1 MKKILALLI
10 IVLFGIT
17 TAFALPH
24 QESHTNSITTR
35 FGEIV
40 LPSTK
45 ELTEAIKTTKES
57 STLSEKD
64 KEKNIV
70 IYTKA
75 IEKNEEISDTKEK
88 LSGLTKLFS
97 SAKKRIVDYSRK
109 IHDEKKKTVI
119 SDNELESL
127 SYQEVNEK
135 LKADTEYL
143 IQENILLER
152 ATKYHNDVQTLPEK
166 SQSTVTFNN
175 EQTKTLISEID
186 NNPDTENMLNRA
198 YATIIY
204 ESNLENNLYKTQ
216 LSNIS
221 ILQDISSL
229 ELEYSTLKYN
239 RLNEEIK
246 KLSERLKTLDSNED
260 NKESK
265 LNNETVKNNPVLK
278 KVIKE
283 TNEIKGY
290 LSQAKELYAD
300 YKETKKEVLD
310 ANLKV
315 TQIEKSLDSQIKEL
329 NRSLILSRLLN
340 KQLTSLPK
348 VEIKYDVDEKIANIN
363 IYLYEIR
370 ERLNQIN
377 SVFED
382 VEKVI
387 KNYPELEPYRED
399 VITIYG
405 QRKSCISE
413 IYQVIADSL
422 NENIEIKVNYAS
434 YKKIYDKISADIE
447 EQLFWVKSNQPLG
460 NEFIK
465 MFLPSAKYEWES
477 LKQKLS
483 GSEFLSDTTKTIT
496 TLLLPFF
503 LLCGIIL
510 VFIKKIK
517 DNNNRLARRLD
528 SAADSVFLTPLALL
542 NNMIL
547 MIPSMVW
554 MICLGTVIIC
564 IALSETHSQ
573 RYVITAML
581 MHIFVFVFFMQILK
595 PNALV
600 QRHFSVEPYKLA
612 HYRNILSSVWTFAL
626 PLLIFANVAETD
638 AVTIYSDLT
647 SFSVV
652 LLSCIGLFIIS
663 FRLLINNL
671 RDFNYTS
678 AGYIISCIIGI
689 VITSIAAIAVSS
701 GYLYTVVKLTNRI
714 AYTFYIV
721 LTYFL
726 VSQTVHR
733 MIYVLTVKIYEKI
746 YDVKHNIHSGSG
758 EHKANMIIS
767 LVSVMNLNA
776 PSLCARLYKVARIV
790 LIIAT
795 AILLYIQWSDLSS
808 VLRYLDTVHIWNKT
822 QIVNGAPVI
831 TDYLS
836 IANILFAIF
845 ILIITSFLNKTL
857 PVLFEKIILIRKDER
872 FKSTSYSVKV
882 ISSYII
888 IGLGIISAASAIGV
902 KWENLQWLV
911 AALSVGLGFG
921 LQEIFANFVS
931 GIILLF
937 ERQLRVGDIITLNG
951 LSGTVSKIRIRST
964 TVMSFEN
971 KEVMIPNREFITSAL
986 TNWSLSSSITKM
998 EFNVG
1003 VAYGSNVE
1011 KAKNIL
1017 RNIINRC
1024 RYIAKDQASLI
1035 YVKAL
1040 AASEVT
1046 LACDIY
1052 VTKIGDRKLAIDY
1065 LCQETLNAFANAG
1078 IEIPFNQMD
1087 IHVKTLEQQEFIEQL
1102 KKGLFARNESQLNL
1116 ESNPEE
1122 TKVK

>member
-1 MKKILALLI
+1 MNKILSLLI
-10 IVLFGIT
+10 IVLFSISTAIAQPQT
-17 TAFALPH
+17 T
-24 QESHTNSITTR
+24 SHTNSVSTR
-35 FGEIV
+35 FGQIK
-40 LPSTK
+40 LPTTK
-45 ELTEAIKTTKES
+45 ELTAAITSTKDN

-64 KEKNIV
+64 KEKLIAT
-70 IYTKA
+70 YTKA
-75 IEKNEEISDTKEK
+75 IEKNEEIPETKEK
-88 LSGLTKLFS
+88 LAGLNKLFS
-97 SAKKRIVDYSRK
+97 TAKKRIVDYSRK
-109 IHDEKKKTVI
+109 IHEEKKKSVI
-119 SDNELESL
+119 TDTELESM
-127 SYQEVNEK
+127 SYQEITEK
-135 LKADTEYL
+135 IKTDTEAL
-143 IQENILLER
+143 FQENISLER
-152 ATKYHNDVQTLPEK
+152 ATQYHNDVQTLPEK

-175 EQTKTLISEID
+175 EQTKTLMSEID
-186 NNPDTENMLNRA
+186 SNPDTENMLNRA
-198 YATIIY
+198 YAVIIY
-204 ESNLENNLYKTQ
+204 ETNLENNLYKTQ
-216 LSNIS
+216 LANIS
-221 ILQDISSL
+221 VLQDISTL

-239 RLNEEIK
+239 RLNAEIK
-246 KLSERLKTLDSNED
+246 KLSNRLKVLDSNSD
-260 NKESK
+260 NNESK
-265 LNNETVKNNPVLK
+265 LDNEAVNNNPLLK
-278 KVIKE
+278 KIIKE
-283 TNEIKGY
+283 TEEIKGY
-290 LSQAKELYAD
+290 LSQAKELYAE
-300 YKETKKEVLD
+300 YKETNKEVRD

-315 TQIEKSLDSQIKEL
+315 SQIEKNLENQIKEL
-329 NRSLILSRLLN
+329 NKSLILSRLLN

-348 VEIKYDVDEKIANIN
+348 VSPRYDVDEKIANIN

-370 ERLNQIN
+370 ERLTQISN
-377 SVFED
+377 VFED
-382 VEKVI
+382 VESAI
-387 KNYPELEPYRED
+387 KKYPELEPYRED
-399 VITIYG
+399 VITIFG
-405 QRKSCISE
+405 QRKTTVSE

-434 YKKIYDKISADIE
+434 YKKIYDKISADIG

-460 NEFIK
+460 SEFLK
-465 MFLPSAKYEWES
+465 LFVPTASYELES
-477 LKQKLS
+477 LKQKIS
-483 GSEFLSDTTKTIT
+483 NKDFLSDTTKTVT
-496 TLLLPFF
+496 NLLIPYF

-510 VFIKKIK
+510 IFIKRIK

-528 SAADSVFLTPLALL
+528 SATDSVFLTPLAIL

-547 MIPSMVW
+547 MIPSMGW
-554 MICLGTVIIC
+554 MICLGAIIIC
-564 IALSETHSQ
+564 ISLGETQYQ
-573 RYVITAML
+573 RSVITAMI

-612 HYRNILSSVWTFAL
+612 HYRNILSGVWTFAL
-626 PLLIFANVAETD
+626 PLLIFANVAEAD

-647 SFSVV
+647 SFTVV

-663 FRLLINNL
+663 FRLLIKNL
-671 RDFNYTS
+671 RDLNYTS
-678 AGYIISCIIGI
+678 AGYIVSCLIGI
-689 VITSIAAIAVSS
+689 LITSIATVAVSS

-726 VSQTVHR
+726 ISQTVHR

-746 YDVKHNIHSGSG
+746 YESKLDINSSDTEQKG
-758 EHKANMIIS
+758 NMIIS

-776 PSLCARLYKVARIV
+776 PSLCTRVYKISRIILLV
-790 LIIAT
+790 VT

-808 VLRYLDTVHIWNKT
+808 VLRYLDTVHIWSKT
-822 QIVNGAPVI
+822 EIINGAHVV

-845 ILIITSFLNKTL
+845 LLIITSFLNRTI
-857 PVLFEKIILIRKDER
+857 PALFEKIILIKKDER

-888 IGLGIISAASAIGV
+888 IGLGLISAAGALGI

-986 TNWSLSSSITKM
+986 TNWSLTSSITKM

-1003 VAYGSNVE
+1003 VAYGTNIE
-1011 KAKNIL
+1011 KAKGIL

-1040 AASEVT
+1040 ASSEVT

-1065 LCQETLNAFANAG
+1065 LSQETLNSFANAG

-1087 IHVKTLEQQEFIEQL
+1087 VHVKTLEQQEFIDQLKQGLFNRNAEQL
-1102 KKGLFARNESQLNL
+1102 NSSSSDLK
-1116 ESNPEE
+1116 
-1122 TKVK
+1122 TK

>member
-1 MKKILALLI
+1 MNKILSLLI
-10 IVLFGIT
+10 IVLFSISTAIAQPQT
-17 TAFALPH
+17 T
-24 QESHTNSITTR
+24 SHTNSVSTR
-35 FGEIV
+35 FGQIK
-40 LPSTK
+40 LPTTK
-45 ELTEAIKTTKES
+45 ELTAAITSTKDN

-64 KEKNIV
+64 KEKLIAT
-70 IYTKA
+70 YTKA
-75 IEKNEEISDTKEK
+75 IEKNEEIPETKEK
-88 LSGLTKLFS
+88 LAGLNKLFS
-97 SAKKRIVDYSRK
+97 TAKKRIVDYSRK
-109 IHDEKKKTVI
+109 IHEEKKKSVI
-119 SDNELESL
+119 TDTELESM
-127 SYQEVNEK
+127 SYQEITEK
-135 LKADTEYL
+135 IKTDTEAL
-143 IQENILLER
+143 FQENISLER
-152 ATKYHNDVQTLPEK
+152 ATQYHNDVQTLPEK

-175 EQTKTLISEID
+175 EQTKTLMSEID
-186 NNPDTENMLNRA
+186 SNPDTENMLNRA
-198 YATIIY
+198 YAVIIY
-204 ESNLENNLYKTQ
+204 ETNLENNLYKTQ
-216 LSNIS
+216 LANIS
-221 ILQDISSL
+221 VLQDISTL

-239 RLNEEIK
+239 RLNAEIK
-246 KLSERLKTLDSNED
+246 KLSNRLKVLDSNSD
-260 NKESK
+260 NNESK
-265 LNNETVKNNPVLK
+265 LDNEAVNNNPLLK
-278 KVIKE
+278 KIIKE
-283 TNEIKGY
+283 TEEIKSY
-290 LSQAKELYAD
+290 LSQAKELYAE
-300 YKETKKEVLD
+300 YKETNKEVRD

-315 TQIEKSLDSQIKEL
+315 SQIEKNLENQIKEL
-329 NRSLILSRLLN
+329 NKSLILSRLLN

-348 VEIKYDVDEKIANIN
+348 VSPRYDVDEKIANIN

-370 ERLNQIN
+370 ERLTQISN
-377 SVFED
+377 VFED
-382 VEKVI
+382 VESAI
-387 KNYPELEPYRED
+387 KKYPELEPYRED
-399 VITIYG
+399 VITIFG
-405 QRKSCISE
+405 QRKTTVSE

-434 YKKIYDKISADIE
+434 YKKIYDKISADIG

-460 NEFIK
+460 SEFLK
-465 MFLPSAKYEWES
+465 LFVPTASYEWES
-477 LKQKLS
+477 LKQKIS
-483 GSEFLSDTTKTIT
+483 NKDFLSDTTKTVT
-496 TLLLPFF
+496 NLLIPYF

-510 VFIKKIK
+510 IFIKRIK

-528 SAADSVFLTPLALL
+528 SATDSVFLTPLAIL

-547 MIPSMVW
+547 MIPSMGW
-554 MICLGTVIIC
+554 MICLGAIIIC
-564 IALSETHSQ
+564 ISLGETQYQ
-573 RYVITAML
+573 RSVITAMI

-612 HYRNILSSVWTFAL
+612 HYRNILSGVWTFAL
-626 PLLIFANVAETD
+626 PLLIFANVAEAD

-647 SFSVV
+647 SFTVV

-663 FRLLINNL
+663 FRLLIKNL
-671 RDFNYTS
+671 RDLNYTS
-678 AGYIISCIIGI
+678 AGYIVSCLIGI
-689 VITSIAAIAVSS
+689 LITSIATVAVSS

-726 VSQTVHR
+726 ISQTVHR

-746 YDVKHNIHSGSG
+746 YESKLDINSSDTDQKG
-758 EHKANMIIS
+758 NMIIS

-776 PSLCARLYKVARIV
+776 PSLCTRVYKISRIILLV
-790 LIIAT
+790 VT

-808 VLRYLDTVHIWNKT
+808 VLRYLDTVHIWSKT
-822 QIVNGAPVI
+822 EIINGAHVV

-845 ILIITSFLNKTL
+845 LLIITSFLNRTI
-857 PVLFEKIILIRKDER
+857 PALFEKIILIKKDER

-888 IGLGIISAASAIGV
+888 IGLGLISAAGALGI

-986 TNWSLSSSITKM
+986 TNWSLTSSITKM

-1003 VAYGSNVE
+1003 VAYGTNIE
-1011 KAKNIL
+1011 KAKGIL

-1040 AASEVT
+1040 ASSEVT

-1065 LCQETLNAFANAG
+1065 LSQETLNSFANAG

-1087 IHVKTLEQQEFIEQL
+1087 VHVKTLEQQEFIDQLKQGLFNRNAEQL
-1102 KKGLFARNESQLNL
+1102 NSSSSDLK
-1116 ESNPEE
+1116 
-1122 TKVK
+1122 TK

>member
-1 MKKILALLI
+1 MNKILALLI
-10 IVLFGIT
+10 IVLFSISTAIAQPQT
-17 TAFALPH
+17 TS
-24 QESHTNSITTR
+24 QTNSVSTR
-35 FGEIV
+35 FGQIK
-40 LPSTK
+40 LPTTK
-45 ELTEAIKTTKES
+45 ELTAAITSTKDN

-64 KEKNIV
+64 KEKLIAT
-70 IYTKA
+70 YTKA
-75 IEKNEEISDTKEK
+75 IEKNEEIPGTKEK
-88 LSGLTKLFS
+88 LAGLNKLFS
-97 SAKKRIVDYSRK
+97 TAKKRIVDYSRK
-109 IHDEKKKTVI
+109 IHEEKKKTVI
-119 SDNELESL
+119 TDEELEKL
-127 SYQEVNEK
+127 TYQDITDK
-135 LKADTEYL
+135 LKTDTEAL

-152 ATKYHNDVQTLPEK
+152 ATQYHNDVQTLPEK

-175 EQTKTLISEID
+175 EQTKNLIAEID

-198 YATIIY
+198 YAIIIY
-204 ESNLENNLYKTQ
+204 QTNLENNLYKTQ
-216 LSNIS
+216 LANIS
-221 ILQDISSL
+221 VLQDISTL

-239 RLNEEIK
+239 RLNAEIK
-246 KLSERLKTLDSNED
+246 KLSNRLKVLDSNSD
-260 NKESK
+260 NNESK
-265 LNNETVKNNPVLK
+265 LDNETVNNNPLLK

-283 TNEIKGY
+283 TNEVKNY
-290 LSQAKELYAD
+290 LSQAKELFSE
-300 YKETKKEVLD
+300 YKETNKEVRE

-315 TQIEKSLDSQIKEL
+315 TQIEKNLDSQIKEL
-329 NRSLILSRLLN
+329 NKSLILSRLLN

-348 VEIKYDVDEKIANIN
+348 VNIKYDVDEKIANIN

-370 ERLNQIN
+370 ERLTQIS

-382 VEKVI
+382 VEEAI
-387 KNYPELEPYRED
+387 KKYPELEPYRED
-399 VITIYG
+399 VITIFG
-405 QRKSCISE
+405 QRKTAVSD

-434 YKKIYDKISADIE
+434 YKKIYDKISADIG

-460 NEFIK
+460 SEFLK
-465 MFLPSAKYEWES
+465 LFVPTASYEWES
-477 LKQKLS
+477 LKQKLTS
-483 GSEFLSDTTKTIT
+483 KDFLSDTTKTAT
-496 TLLLPFF
+496 TLLLPYF
-503 LLCGIIL
+503 LLCGIIMI
-510 VFIKKIK
+510 FIKKIK

-528 SAADSVFLTPLALL
+528 SATDSVFLTPLALL

-547 MIPSMVW
+547 MIPGMGW
-554 MICLGTVIIC
+554 MICLGAIIIC
-564 IALSETHSQ
+564 NALGETHAQ
-573 RYVITAML
+573 RGVITAML

-600 QRHFSVEPYKLA
+600 QRHFSVEPYKLT
-612 HYRNILSSVWTFAL
+612 HYRNILSGVWTFAL

-671 RDFNYTS
+671 RDLNYTS
-678 AGYIISCIIGI
+678 AGYITSCLIGI
-689 VITSIAAIAVSS
+689 LITSIAAVSVSS

-714 AYTFYIV
+714 AFTFYIV
-721 LTYFL
+721 LSYFL

-746 YDVKHNIHSGSG
+746 YERKQDQDSGG
-758 EHKANMIIS
+758 TEQKGNMLIS

-776 PSLCARLYKVARIV
+776 PALCARIYKIARIILLV
-790 LIIAT
+790 IT

-808 VLRYLDTVHIWNKT
+808 VLRYLDTVHIWSKT
-822 QIVNGAPVI
+822 AIVNGAPVV

-845 ILIITSFLNKTL
+845 LILITSFLNRTL

-888 IGLGIISAASAIGV
+888 IGLGLISAAGALGI

-986 TNWSLSSSITKM
+986 TNWSLTSSITKM

-1003 VAYGSNVE
+1003 VAYGTNIE
-1011 KAKNIL
+1011 KAKGIL

-1040 AASEVT
+1040 ASSEVT

-1065 LCQETLNAFANAG
+1065 LSQETLNSFANAG

-1087 IHVKTLEQQEFIEQL
+1087 VHVKTLEQQEFIDQLKQGLFNRNAEQL
-1102 KKGLFARNESQLNL
+1102 NSSSSDLK
-1116 ESNPEE
+1116 
-1122 TKVK
+1122 TK

>member
-1 MKKILALLI
+1 MKKILSLLI
-10 IVLFGIT
+10 IVFFSIS
-17 TAFALPH
+17 TAIAQPH
-24 QESHTNSITTR
+24 TESQPNSLSTR
-35 FGEIV
+35 FGQIK

-45 ELTEAIKTTKES
+45 ELTAAISSTKDN

-64 KEKNIV
+64 KEKLIA

-75 IEKNEEISDTKEK
+75 IDKNEELPDTKEK
-88 LSGLTKLFS
+88 LLGLNKLFS
-97 SAKKRIVDYSRK
+97 SAKKRIVEYSRK
-109 IHDEKKKTVI
+109 IHEEKKKTVI
-119 SDNELESL
+119 TDSELESL
-127 SYQEVNEK
+127 SYQEVTDK
-135 LKADTEYL
+135 LKADTEAL
-143 IQENILLER
+143 LQENILLER
-152 ATKYHNDVQTLPEK
+152 ATQYHNDVQTLPEK

-175 EQTKTLISEID
+175 EQTKTLMQEID
-186 NNPDTENMLNRA
+186 NNPDTDNMLNRA

-204 ESNLENNLYKTQ
+204 ETNLENNLYKIQ

-221 ILQDISSL
+221 ILQDISTL

-239 RLNEEIK
+239 RLNAEIK
-246 KLSERLKTLDSNED
+246 KLSDRIKVLDSNAD

-265 LNNETVKNNPVLK
+265 LDNEIVKNNPLLK
-278 KVIKE
+278 KIIKE
-283 TNEIKGY
+283 TNEVKR
-290 LSQAKELYAD
+290 LLTQAKELHSE
-300 YKETKKEVLD
+300 YKETNKEVRD
-310 ANLKV
+310 ANIKV
-315 TQIEKSLDSQIKEL
+315 TQIEKNLDNQIKEL
-329 NRSLILSRLLN
+329 NKSLILSRLLN

-348 VEIKYDVDEKIANIN
+348 VKIKYDVDEKIANIN

-370 ERLNQIN
+370 ERLNQLN

-382 VEKVI
+382 VEEAI
-387 KNYPELEPYRED
+387 KEYPELEPYRED
-399 VITIYG
+399 VISIYG
-405 QRKSCISE
+405 QRKSTISE

-422 NENIEIKVNYAS
+422 NENIEIKVNYTS
-434 YKKIYDKISADIE
+434 YKKIYDKISADIG
-447 EQLFWVKSNQPLG
+447 EQLFWVKSNQPVG
-460 NEFIK
+460 NEFLK
-465 MFLPSAKYEWES
+465 LFLPTANYEWES

-483 GSEFLSDTTKTIT
+483 SKAFLSDTANTLTS
-496 TLLLPFF
+496 LLLPYF
-503 LLCGIIL
+503 LIYGIIL
-510 VFIKKIK
+510 IFIRKIK

-528 SAADSVFLTPLALL
+528 SATDSVFLTPLALL
-542 NNMIL
+542 NNMVL
-547 MIPSMVW
+547 MIPGMIW
-554 MICLGTVIIC
+554 MICLGTIIIC
-564 IALSETHSQ
+564 VALGETHSQ
-573 RYVITAML
+573 KSVITAML

-612 HYRNILSSVWTFAL
+612 HYRNILSGVWTFAL

-671 RDFNYTS
+671 RDLNYTS
-678 AGYIISCIIGI
+678 AGYITSCVIGI
-689 VITSIAAIAVSS
+689 VITSIAAVAVSS

-721 LTYFL
+721 LAYFL

-733 MIYVLTVKIYEKI
+733 MIYVLTVKIYGRI
-746 YDVKHNIHSGSG
+746 YEDNLTSGNSEQKG
-758 EHKANMIIS
+758 NMIIS

-776 PSLCARLYKVARIV
+776 PSLCARIYKIARII
-790 LIIAT
+790 LIIVT

-808 VLRYLDTVHIWNKT
+808 VLRYLDTVHIWSKT
-822 QIVNGAPVI
+822 EIVNGTHVV

-845 ILIITSFLNKTL
+845 LVLITSFLNRTL

-888 IGLGIISAASAIGV
+888 IGLGLISAAGALGI

-986 TNWSLSSSITKM
+986 TNWSLTSSITKM

-1003 VAYGSNVE
+1003 VAYGTNIE
-1011 KAKNIL
+1011 KAKGIL

-1040 AASEVT
+1040 ASSEVT

-1065 LCQETLNAFANAG
+1065 LSQETLNSFANAG

-1087 IHVKTLEQQEFIEQL
+1087 VHVKTLEQQEFIDQLKQGLFSRNAEQL
-1102 KKGLFARNESQLNL
+1102 KLNSSDESSK
-1116 ESNPEE
+1116 E
-1122 TKVK
+1122 K

>member
-1 MKKILALLI
+1 MNKILSLLI
-10 IVLFGIT
+10 IVLFSISTAIAQPQT
-17 TAFALPH
+17 T
-24 QESHTNSITTR
+24 SHTNSVSTR
-35 FGEIV
+35 FGQIK
-40 LPSTK
+40 LPTTK
-45 ELTEAIKTTKES
+45 ELTAAITSIKDN

-64 KEKNIV
+64 KEKLIAT
-70 IYTKA
+70 YTKA
-75 IEKNEEISDTKEK
+75 IEKNEEIPETKEK
-88 LSGLTKLFS
+88 LAGLNKLFS
-97 SAKKRIVDYSRK
+97 TAKKRIVDYSRK
-109 IHDEKKKTVI
+109 IHEEKKKSVI
-119 SDNELESL
+119 TDTELESM
-127 SYQEVNEK
+127 SYQEITEK
-135 LKADTEYL
+135 LKTDTEAL
-143 IQENILLER
+143 FQENISLER
-152 ATKYHNDVQTLPEK
+152 ATQYHNDVQTLPEK

-175 EQTKTLISEID
+175 EQTKTLMSEID
-186 NNPDTENMLNRA
+186 SNPDTENMLNRA
-198 YATIIY
+198 YAVIIY
-204 ESNLENNLYKTQ
+204 ETNLENNLYKTQ

-221 ILQDISSL
+221 ILQDISTL

-239 RLNEEIK
+239 RLNSEIK
-246 KLSERLKTLDSNED
+246 KLSNRIKVLDSNLE
-260 NKESK
+260 NNESK
-265 LNNETVKNNPVLK
+265 LDNEAVNNNPLLK
-278 KVIKE
+278 KIIKE
-283 TNEIKGY
+283 TEEVKSY
-290 LSQAKELYAD
+290 LSQAKELYAE
-300 YKETKKEVLD
+300 YKETNKEVRD

-315 TQIEKSLDSQIKEL
+315 SQIEKNLENQIKEL
-329 NRSLILSRLLN
+329 NKSLILSRLLN

-348 VEIKYDVDEKIANIN
+348 VSPRYDVDEKIANIN

-370 ERLNQIN
+370 ERLNQISN
-377 SVFED
+377 VFED
-382 VEKVI
+382 VESAI
-387 KNYPELEPYRED
+387 KKYPELEPYRED
-399 VITIYG
+399 VITIFG
-405 QRKSCISE
+405 QRKTTVSE

-434 YKKIYDKISADIE
+434 YKKIYDKISADIG
-447 EQLFWVKSNQPLG
+447 EQLFWIKSNQPLG
-460 NEFIK
+460 SEFLK
-465 MFLPSAKYEWES
+465 LFVPTASYELES
-477 LKQKLS
+477 LKQKIS
-483 GSEFLSDTTKTIT
+483 NKDFLSDTTKTVT
-496 TLLLPFF
+496 YLLIPYF

-510 VFIKKIK
+510 IFIKRIK

-528 SAADSVFLTPLALL
+528 SATDSVFLTPLALL

-547 MIPSMVW
+547 MIPSMGW
-554 MICLGTVIIC
+554 MICLGAIIIC
-564 IALSETHSQ
+564 ISLGETQYQ
-573 RYVITAML
+573 RSVITAMI

-612 HYRNILSSVWTFAL
+612 HYRNILSGVWTFAL
-626 PLLIFANVAETD
+626 PLLIFANVAEAD

-647 SFSVV
+647 SFTVV

-663 FRLLINNL
+663 FRLLIKNL
-671 RDFNYTS
+671 RDLNYTS
-678 AGYIISCIIGI
+678 AGYIVSCLIGI
-689 VITSIAAIAVSS
+689 LITSIATVAVSS

-726 VSQTVHR
+726 ISQTVHR

-746 YDVKHNIHSGSG
+746 YESKLDINSSDTDQKG
-758 EHKANMIIS
+758 NMIIS

-776 PSLCARLYKVARIV
+776 PSLCTRVYKISRIILLV
-790 LIIAT
+790 VT

-808 VLRYLDTVHIWNKT
+808 VLRYLDTVHIWSKT
-822 QIVNGAPVI
+822 EIINGAHVV

-845 ILIITSFLNKTL
+845 LLIITSFLNRTI
-857 PVLFEKIILIRKDER
+857 PALFEKIILIKKDER

-888 IGLGIISAASAIGV
+888 IGLGLISAAGALGI

-986 TNWSLSSSITKM
+986 TNWSLTSSITKM

-1003 VAYGSNVE
+1003 VAYGTNIE
-1011 KAKNIL
+1011 KAKGIL

-1040 AASEVT
+1040 ASSEVT

-1065 LCQETLNAFANAG
+1065 LSQETLNSFANAG

-1087 IHVKTLEQQEFIEQL
+1087 VHVKTLEQQEFIDQLKQGLFNRNAEQL
-1102 KKGLFARNESQLNL
+1102 NSSSSDLK
-1116 ESNPEE
+1116 
-1122 TKVK
+1122 TK

>member
-1 MKKILALLI
+1 MNKILSLLI
-10 IVLFGIT
+10 IVLFSISTAIAQPQT
-17 TAFALPH
+17 T
-24 QESHTNSITTR
+24 SHTNSVSTR
-35 FGEIV
+35 FGQIK
-40 LPSTK
+40 LPTTK
-45 ELTEAIKTTKES
+45 ELTAAITSTKDN

-64 KEKNIV
+64 KEKLIAT
-70 IYTKA
+70 YTKA
-75 IEKNEEISDTKEK
+75 IEKNEEIPETKEK
-88 LSGLTKLFS
+88 LAGLNKLFS
-97 SAKKRIVDYSRK
+97 TAKKRIVDYSRK
-109 IHDEKKKTVI
+109 IHEEKKKSVI
-119 SDNELESL
+119 TDTELESM
-127 SYQEVNEK
+127 SYQEITEK
-135 LKADTEYL
+135 IKTDTEAL
-143 IQENILLER
+143 FQENISLER
-152 ATKYHNDVQTLPEK
+152 ATQYHNDVQTLPEK

-175 EQTKTLISEID
+175 EQTKTLMSEID
-186 NNPDTENMLNRA
+186 SNPDTENMLNRA
-198 YATIIY
+198 YAVIIY
-204 ESNLENNLYKTQ
+204 ETNLENNLYKTQ
-216 LSNIS
+216 LANIS
-221 ILQDISSL
+221 VLQDISTL

-239 RLNEEIK
+239 RLNAEIK
-246 KLSERLKTLDSNED
+246 KLSNRLKVLDSNSD
-260 NKESK
+260 NNESK
-265 LNNETVKNNPVLK
+265 LDNEAVNNNPLLK
-278 KVIKE
+278 KIIKE
-283 TNEIKGY
+283 TEEIKSY
-290 LSQAKELYAD
+290 LSQAKELYAE
-300 YKETKKEVLD
+300 YKETNKEVRD

-315 TQIEKSLDSQIKEL
+315 SQIEKNLENQIKEL
-329 NRSLILSRLLN
+329 NKSLILSRLLN

-348 VEIKYDVDEKIANIN
+348 VSPRYDVDEKIANIN

-370 ERLNQIN
+370 ERLTQISN
-377 SVFED
+377 VFED
-382 VEKVI
+382 VESAI
-387 KNYPELEPYRED
+387 KKYPELEPYRED
-399 VITIYG
+399 VITIFG
-405 QRKSCISE
+405 QRKTTVSE

-434 YKKIYDKISADIE
+434 YKKIYDKISADIG

-460 NEFIK
+460 SEFLK
-465 MFLPSAKYEWES
+465 LFVPTASYELES
-477 LKQKLS
+477 LKQKIS
-483 GSEFLSDTTKTIT
+483 NKDFLSDTTKTVT
-496 TLLLPFF
+496 NLLIPYF

-510 VFIKKIK
+510 IFIKRIK

-528 SAADSVFLTPLALL
+528 SATDSVFLTPLAIL

-547 MIPSMVW
+547 MIPSMGW
-554 MICLGTVIIC
+554 MICLGAIIIC
-564 IALSETHSQ
+564 ISLGETQYQ
-573 RYVITAML
+573 RSVITAMI

-612 HYRNILSSVWTFAL
+612 HYRNILSGVWTFAL
-626 PLLIFANVAETD
+626 PLLIFANVAEAD

-647 SFSVV
+647 SFTVV

-663 FRLLINNL
+663 FRLLIKNL
-671 RDFNYTS
+671 RDLNYTS
-678 AGYIISCIIGI
+678 AGYIVSCLIGI
-689 VITSIAAIAVSS
+689 LITSIATVAVSS

-726 VSQTVHR
+726 ISQTVHR

-746 YDVKHNIHSGSG
+746 YESKLDINSSDTEQKG
-758 EHKANMIIS
+758 NMIIS

-776 PSLCARLYKVARIV
+776 PSLCTRVYKISRIILLV
-790 LIIAT
+790 VT

-808 VLRYLDTVHIWNKT
+808 VLRYLDTVHIWSKT
-822 QIVNGAPVI
+822 EIINGAHVV

-845 ILIITSFLNKTL
+845 LLIITSFLNRTI
-857 PVLFEKIILIRKDER
+857 PALFEKIILIKKDER

-888 IGLGIISAASAIGV
+888 IGLGLISAAGALGI

-986 TNWSLSSSITKM
+986 TNWSLTSSITKM

-1003 VAYGSNVE
+1003 VAYGTNIE
-1011 KAKNIL
+1011 KAKGIL

-1040 AASEVT
+1040 ASSEVT

-1065 LCQETLNAFANAG
+1065 LSQETLNSFANAG

-1087 IHVKTLEQQEFIEQL
+1087 VHVKTLEQQEFIDQLKQGLFNRNAEQL
-1102 KKGLFARNESQLNL
+1102 NSSSSDLK
-1116 ESNPEE
+1116 
-1122 TKVK
+1122 TK

>member
-1 MKKILALLI
+1 MNKILSLLI
-10 IVLFGIT
+10 IVLFSIS
-17 TAFALPH
+17 TAIAQP
-24 QESHTNSITTR
+24 QTISHTNSVSTR
-35 FGEIV
+35 FGQIK
-40 LPSTK
+40 LPTTK
-45 ELTEAIKTTKES
+45 ELTAAITSTKDN

-64 KEKNIV
+64 KEKLIAT
-70 IYTKA
+70 YTKA
-75 IEKNEEISDTKEK
+75 IEKNEEIPETKEK
-88 LSGLTKLFS
+88 LAGLNKLFS
-97 SAKKRIVDYSRK
+97 TAKKRIVDYSRK
-109 IHDEKKKTVI
+109 IHEEKKKSVI
-119 SDNELESL
+119 TDTELESM
-127 SYQEVNEK
+127 SYQEITEK
-135 LKADTEYL
+135 LKTDTEAL
-143 IQENILLER
+143 FQENISLER
-152 ATKYHNDVQTLPEK
+152 ATQYHNDVQTLPEK

-175 EQTKTLISEID
+175 EQTKTLMSEID
-186 NNPDTENMLNRA
+186 SNPDTENMLNRA
-198 YATIIY
+198 YAVIIY
-204 ESNLENNLYKTQ
+204 ETNLENNLYKTQ

-221 ILQDISSL
+221 ILQDISTL

-239 RLNEEIK
+239 RLNSEIK
-246 KLSERLKTLDSNED
+246 KLSNRIKILDSNLE
-260 NKESK
+260 NNESK
-265 LNNETVKNNPVLK
+265 LDNEAVNNNPLLK
-278 KVIKE
+278 KIIKE
-283 TNEIKGY
+283 TEEVKSY
-290 LSQAKELYAD
+290 LSQAKELYAE
-300 YKETKKEVLD
+300 YKETNKEVRD

-315 TQIEKSLDSQIKEL
+315 SQIEKNLENQIKEL
-329 NRSLILSRLLN
+329 NKSLILSRLLN

-348 VEIKYDVDEKIANIN
+348 VSPRYDVDEKIANIN

-370 ERLNQIN
+370 ERLNQISN
-377 SVFED
+377 VFED
-382 VEKVI
+382 VESAI
-387 KNYPELEPYRED
+387 KKYPELEPYRED
-399 VITIYG
+399 VITIFG
-405 QRKSCISE
+405 QRKTTVSE

-434 YKKIYDKISADIE
+434 YKKIYDKISADIG
-447 EQLFWVKSNQPLG
+447 EQLFWIKSNQPLG
-460 NEFIK
+460 SEFLK
-465 MFLPSAKYEWES
+465 LFVPTASYEWES
-477 LKQKLS
+477 LKQKIS
-483 GSEFLSDTTKTIT
+483 NKDFLSDTTKTVT
-496 TLLLPFF
+496 NLLIPYF

-510 VFIKKIK
+510 IFIKRIK

-528 SAADSVFLTPLALL
+528 SATDSVFLTPLAIL

-547 MIPSMVW
+547 MIPSMGW
-554 MICLGTVIIC
+554 MICLGAIIIC
-564 IALSETHSQ
+564 ISLGETQYQ
-573 RYVITAML
+573 RSVITAMI

-612 HYRNILSSVWTFAL
+612 HYRNILSGVWTFAL
-626 PLLIFANVAETD
+626 PLLIFANVAEAD

-647 SFSVV
+647 SFTVV

-663 FRLLINNL
+663 FRLLIKNL
-671 RDFNYTS
+671 RDLNYTS
-678 AGYIISCIIGI
+678 AGYIVSCLIGI
-689 VITSIAAIAVSS
+689 LITSIATVAVSS

-726 VSQTVHR
+726 ISQTVHR

-746 YDVKHNIHSGSG
+746 YESKLDINSSDTDQKG
-758 EHKANMIIS
+758 NMIIS

-776 PSLCARLYKVARIV
+776 PSLCTRVYKISRIILLV
-790 LIIAT
+790 VT

-808 VLRYLDTVHIWNKT
+808 VLRYLDTVHIWSKT
-822 QIVNGAPVI
+822 EIINGAHVV

-845 ILIITSFLNKTL
+845 LLIITSFLNRTV
-857 PVLFEKIILIRKDER
+857 PALFEKIILIKKDER

-888 IGLGIISAASAIGV
+888 IGLGLISAAGALGI

-986 TNWSLSSSITKM
+986 TNWSLTSSITKM

-1003 VAYGSNVE
+1003 VAYGTNIE
-1011 KAKNIL
+1011 KAKGIL

-1040 AASEVT
+1040 ASSEVT

-1065 LCQETLNAFANAG
+1065 LSQETLNSFANAG

-1087 IHVKTLEQQEFIEQL
+1087 VHVKTLEQQEFIDQLKQGLFNRNAEQL
-1102 KKGLFARNESQLNL
+1102 NSSSSDLK
-1116 ESNPEE
+1116 
-1122 TKVK
+1122 TK

>member
-1 MKKILALLI
+1 MNKILSLLI
-10 IVLFGIT
+10 IVLFSISTAIAQPQT
-17 TAFALPH
+17 T
-24 QESHTNSITTR
+24 SHTNSVSTR
-35 FGEIV
+35 FGQIK
-40 LPSTK
+40 LPTTK
-45 ELTEAIKTTKES
+45 ELTAAITSTKDN

-64 KEKNIV
+64 KEKLIAT
-70 IYTKA
+70 YTKA
-75 IEKNEEISDTKEK
+75 IEKNEEIPETKEK
-88 LSGLTKLFS
+88 LAGLNKLFS
-97 SAKKRIVDYSRK
+97 TAKKRIVDYSRK
-109 IHDEKKKTVI
+109 IHEEKKKSVI
-119 SDNELESL
+119 TDTELESM
-127 SYQEVNEK
+127 SYQEITEK
-135 LKADTEYL
+135 LKTDTEAL
-143 IQENILLER
+143 FQENISLER
-152 ATKYHNDVQTLPEK
+152 ATQYHNDVQTLPEK

-175 EQTKTLISEID
+175 EQTKTLMSEID
-186 NNPDTENMLNRA
+186 SNPDTENMLNRA
-198 YATIIY
+198 YAVIIY
-204 ESNLENNLYKTQ
+204 ETNLENNLYKTQ

-221 ILQDISSL
+221 ILQDISTL

-239 RLNEEIK
+239 RLNSEIK
-246 KLSERLKTLDSNED
+246 KLSNRIKVLDSNSE
-260 NKESK
+260 NNESK
-265 LNNETVKNNPVLK
+265 LNNEAVNNNPLLK
-278 KVIKE
+278 KIIKE
-283 TNEIKGY
+283 TEEVKSY
-290 LSQAKELYAD
+290 LSQAKELYAE
-300 YKETKKEVLD
+300 YKETNKEVRD

-315 TQIEKSLDSQIKEL
+315 SQIEKNLENQIKEL
-329 NRSLILSRLLN
+329 NKSLILSRLLN

-348 VEIKYDVDEKIANIN
+348 VSPRYDVDEKIANIN

-370 ERLNQIN
+370 ERLTQISN
-377 SVFED
+377 VFED
-382 VEKVI
+382 VESAI
-387 KNYPELEPYRED
+387 KKYPELEPYRED
-399 VITIYG
+399 VITIFG
-405 QRKSCISE
+405 QRKTTVSE

-434 YKKIYDKISADIE
+434 YKKIYDKISADIG
-447 EQLFWVKSNQPLG
+447 EQLFWIKSNQPLG
-460 NEFIK
+460 SEFLK
-465 MFLPSAKYEWES
+465 LFVPTASYELES
-477 LKQKLS
+477 LKQKIS
-483 GSEFLSDTTKTIT
+483 NKDFLSDTTKTVT
-496 TLLLPFF
+496 YLLIPYF

-510 VFIKKIK
+510 IFIKRIK

-528 SAADSVFLTPLALL
+528 SATDSVFLTPLALL

-547 MIPSMVW
+547 MIPSMGW
-554 MICLGTVIIC
+554 MICLGAIIIC
-564 IALSETHSQ
+564 ISLGETQYQ
-573 RYVITAML
+573 RSVITAMI

-612 HYRNILSSVWTFAL
+612 HYRNILSGVWTFAL
-626 PLLIFANVAETD
+626 PLLIFANVAEAD

-647 SFSVV
+647 SFTVV

-663 FRLLINNL
+663 FRLLIKNL
-671 RDFNYTS
+671 RDLNYTS
-678 AGYIISCIIGI
+678 AGYIVSCLIGI
-689 VITSIAAIAVSS
+689 LITSIATVAVSS

-726 VSQTVHR
+726 ISQTVHR

-746 YDVKHNIHSGSG
+746 YESKLDINSSDTDQKG
-758 EHKANMIIS
+758 NMIIS

-776 PSLCARLYKVARIV
+776 PSLCTRVYKISRIILLV
-790 LIIAT
+790 VT

-808 VLRYLDTVHIWNKT
+808 VLRYLDTVHIWSKT
-822 QIVNGAPVI
+822 EIINGAHVV

-845 ILIITSFLNKTL
+845 LLIITSFLNRTI
-857 PVLFEKIILIRKDER
+857 PALFEKIILIKKDER

-888 IGLGIISAASAIGV
+888 IGLGLISAAGALGI

-986 TNWSLSSSITKM
+986 TNWSLTSSITKM

-1003 VAYGSNVE
+1003 VAYGTNIE
-1011 KAKNIL
+1011 KAKGIL

-1040 AASEVT
+1040 ASSEVT

-1065 LCQETLNAFANAG
+1065 LSQETLNSFANAG

-1087 IHVKTLEQQEFIEQL
+1087 VHVKTLEQQEFIDQLKQGLFNRNAEQL
-1102 KKGLFARNESQLNL
+1102 NSSSSDLK
-1116 ESNPEE
+1116 
-1122 TKVK
+1122 TK

>member
-1 MKKILALLI
+1 
-10 IVLFGIT
+10 
-17 TAFALPH
+17 
-24 QESHTNSITTR
+24 
-35 FGEIV
+35 
-40 LPSTK
+40 
-45 ELTEAIKTTKES
+45 
-57 STLSEKD
+57 
-64 KEKNIV
+64 
-70 IYTKA
+70 
-75 IEKNEEISDTKEK
+75 
-88 LSGLTKLFS
+88 
-97 SAKKRIVDYSRK
+97 
-109 IHDEKKKTVI
+109 
-119 SDNELESL
+119 
-127 SYQEVNEK
+127 
-135 LKADTEYL
+135 
-143 IQENILLER
+143 
-152 ATKYHNDVQTLPEK
+152 
-166 SQSTVTFNN
+166 
-175 EQTKTLISEID
+175 
-186 NNPDTENMLNRA
+186 
-198 YATIIY
+198 
-204 ESNLENNLYKTQ
+204 
-216 LSNIS
+216 
-221 ILQDISSL
+221 
-229 ELEYSTLKYN
+229 
-239 RLNEEIK
+239 
-246 KLSERLKTLDSNED
+246 
-260 NKESK
+260 
-265 LNNETVKNNPVLK
+265 
-278 KVIKE
+278 
-283 TNEIKGY
+283 
-290 LSQAKELYAD
+290 
-300 YKETKKEVLD
+300 
-310 ANLKV
+310 
-315 TQIEKSLDSQIKEL
+315 
-329 NRSLILSRLLN
+329 
-340 KQLTSLPK
+340 
-348 VEIKYDVDEKIANIN
+348 
-363 IYLYEIR
+363 
-370 ERLNQIN
+370 
-377 SVFED
+377 
-382 VEKVI
+382 
-387 KNYPELEPYRED
+387 
-399 VITIYG
+399 
-405 QRKSCISE
+405 
-413 IYQVIADSL
+413 
-422 NENIEIKVNYAS
+422 
-434 YKKIYDKISADIE
+434 
-447 EQLFWVKSNQPLG
+447 
-460 NEFIK
+460 
-465 MFLPSAKYEWES
+465 
-477 LKQKLS
+477 
-483 GSEFLSDTTKTIT
+483 
-496 TLLLPFF
+496 
-503 LLCGIIL
+503 
-510 VFIKKIK
+510 
-517 DNNNRLARRLD
+517 
-528 SAADSVFLTPLALL
+528 
-542 NNMIL
+542 
-547 MIPSMVW
+547 MV
-554 MICLGTVIIC
+554 CL
-564 IALSETHSQ
+564 
-573 RYVITAML
+573 
-581 MHIFVFVFFMQILK
+581 
-595 PNALV
+595 
-600 QRHFSVEPYKLA
+600 
-612 HYRNILSSVWTFAL
+612 
-626 PLLIFANVAETD
+626 
-638 AVTIYSDLT
+638 
-647 SFSVV
+647 
-652 LLSCIGLFIIS
+652 

-888 IGLGIISAASAIGV
+888 IGLGIISAAGAIGV

-1102 KKGLFARNESQLNL
+1102 KKGLFARNESQLKL

-1122 TKVK
+1122 IKVN

>member
-1 MKKILALLI
+1 MNKILSLLI
-10 IVLFGIT
+10 IVLFSISTAIAQPQT
-17 TAFALPH
+17 T
-24 QESHTNSITTR
+24 SHTNSVSTR
-35 FGEIV
+35 FGQIK
-40 LPSTK
+40 LPTTK
-45 ELTEAIKTTKES
+45 ELTAAITSTKDN

-64 KEKNIV
+64 KEKLIAT
-70 IYTKA
+70 YTKA
-75 IEKNEEISDTKEK
+75 IEKNEEIPETKEK
-88 LSGLTKLFS
+88 LAGLNKLFS
-97 SAKKRIVDYSRK
+97 TAKKRIVDYSRK
-109 IHDEKKKTVI
+109 IHEEKKKSVI
-119 SDNELESL
+119 TDTELESM
-127 SYQEVNEK
+127 SYQEITEK
-135 LKADTEYL
+135 IKTDTEAL
-143 IQENILLER
+143 FQENISLER
-152 ATKYHNDVQTLPEK
+152 ATQYHNDVQTLPEK

-175 EQTKTLISEID
+175 EQTKTLMSEID
-186 NNPDTENMLNRA
+186 SNPDTENMLNRA
-198 YATIIY
+198 YAVIIY
-204 ESNLENNLYKTQ
+204 ETNLENNLYKTQ
-216 LSNIS
+216 LANIS
-221 ILQDISSL
+221 VLQDISTL

-239 RLNEEIK
+239 RLNAEIK
-246 KLSERLKTLDSNED
+246 KLSNRLKVLDSNSD
-260 NKESK
+260 NNESK
-265 LNNETVKNNPVLK
+265 LDNEAVNNNPLLK
-278 KVIKE
+278 KIIKE
-283 TNEIKGY
+283 TEEIKSY
-290 LSQAKELYAD
+290 LSQAKELYAE
-300 YKETKKEVLD
+300 YKETNKEVRD

-315 TQIEKSLDSQIKEL
+315 SQIEKNLENQIKEL
-329 NRSLILSRLLN
+329 NKSLILSRLLN

-348 VEIKYDVDEKIANIN
+348 VSPRYDVDEKIANIN

-370 ERLNQIN
+370 ERLTQISN
-377 SVFED
+377 VFED
-382 VEKVI
+382 VESAI
-387 KNYPELEPYRED
+387 KKYPELEPYRED
-399 VITIYG
+399 VITIFG
-405 QRKSCISE
+405 QRKTTVSE

-434 YKKIYDKISADIE
+434 YKKIYDKISADIG

-460 NEFIK
+460 SEFLK
-465 MFLPSAKYEWES
+465 LFVPTASYELES
-477 LKQKLS
+477 LKQKIS
-483 GSEFLSDTTKTIT
+483 NKDFLSDTTKTVT
-496 TLLLPFF
+496 NLLIPYF

-510 VFIKKIK
+510 IFIKRIK

-528 SAADSVFLTPLALL
+528 SATDSVFLTPLAIL

-547 MIPSMVW
+547 MIPSMGW
-554 MICLGTVIIC
+554 MICLGAIIIC
-564 IALSETHSQ
+564 ISLGETQYQ
-573 RYVITAML
+573 RSVITAMI

-612 HYRNILSSVWTFAL
+612 HYRNILSGVWTFAL
-626 PLLIFANVAETD
+626 PLLIFANVAEAD

-647 SFSVV
+647 SFTVV

-663 FRLLINNL
+663 FRLLIKNL
-671 RDFNYTS
+671 RDLNYTS
-678 AGYIISCIIGI
+678 AGYIVSCLIGI
-689 VITSIAAIAVSS
+689 LITSIATVAVSS

-726 VSQTVHR
+726 ISQTVHR

-746 YDVKHNIHSGSG
+746 YESKLDINSSDTEQKG
-758 EHKANMIIS
+758 NMIIS

-776 PSLCARLYKVARIV
+776 PSLCTRVYKISRIILLV
-790 LIIAT
+790 VT

-808 VLRYLDTVHIWNKT
+808 VLRYLDTVHIWSKT
-822 QIVNGAPVI
+822 EIINGAHVV

-845 ILIITSFLNKTL
+845 LLIITSFLNRTI
-857 PVLFEKIILIRKDER
+857 PALFEKIILIKKDER

-888 IGLGIISAASAIGV
+888 IGLGLISAAGALGI

-986 TNWSLSSSITKM
+986 TNWSLTSSITKM

-1003 VAYGSNVE
+1003 VAYGTNIE
-1011 KAKNIL
+1011 KAKGIL

-1040 AASEVT
+1040 ASSEVT

-1065 LCQETLNAFANAG
+1065 LSQETLNSFANAG

-1087 IHVKTLEQQEFIEQL
+1087 VHVKTLEQQEFIDQLKQGLFNRNAEQL
-1102 KKGLFARNESQLNL
+1102 NSCSSDLK
-1116 ESNPEE
+1116 
-1122 TKVK
+1122 TK

>member
-1 MKKILALLI
+1 MNKILSLLI
-10 IVLFGIT
+10 IVLFSISTAIAQPQT
-17 TAFALPH
+17 T
-24 QESHTNSITTR
+24 SHTNSVSTR
-35 FGEIV
+35 FGQIK
-40 LPSTK
+40 LPTTK
-45 ELTEAIKTTKES
+45 ELTAAITSTKDN

-64 KEKNIV
+64 KEKLIAT
-70 IYTKA
+70 YTKA
-75 IEKNEEISDTKEK
+75 IEKNEEIPETKEK
-88 LSGLTKLFS
+88 LAGLNKLFS
-97 SAKKRIVDYSRK
+97 TAKKRIVDYSRK
-109 IHDEKKKTVI
+109 IHEEKKKSVI
-119 SDNELESL
+119 TDTELESM
-127 SYQEVNEK
+127 SYQEITEK
-135 LKADTEYL
+135 IKTDTEAL
-143 IQENILLER
+143 FQENISLER
-152 ATKYHNDVQTLPEK
+152 ATQYHNDVQTLPEK

-175 EQTKTLISEID
+175 EQTKTLMSEID
-186 NNPDTENMLNRA
+186 SNPDTENMLNRA
-198 YATIIY
+198 YAVIIY
-204 ESNLENNLYKTQ
+204 ETNLENNLYKTQ
-216 LSNIS
+216 LANIS
-221 ILQDISSL
+221 ILQDISTL

-239 RLNEEIK
+239 RLNAEIK
-246 KLSERLKTLDSNED
+246 KLSNRLKVLDSNSD
-260 NKESK
+260 NNESK
-265 LNNETVKNNPVLK
+265 LDNEAVNNNPLLK
-278 KVIKE
+278 KIIKE
-283 TNEIKGY
+283 TEEIKSY
-290 LSQAKELYAD
+290 LSQAKELYAE
-300 YKETKKEVLD
+300 YKETNKEVRD

-315 TQIEKSLDSQIKEL
+315 SQIEKNLENQIKEL
-329 NRSLILSRLLN
+329 NKSLILSRLLN

-348 VEIKYDVDEKIANIN
+348 VSPRYDVDEKIANIN

-370 ERLNQIN
+370 ERLTQISN
-377 SVFED
+377 VFED
-382 VEKVI
+382 VESAI
-387 KNYPELEPYRED
+387 KKYPELEPYRED
-399 VITIYG
+399 VITIFG
-405 QRKSCISE
+405 QRKTTVSE

-434 YKKIYDKISADIE
+434 YKKIYDKISADIG

-460 NEFIK
+460 SEFLK
-465 MFLPSAKYEWES
+465 LFVPTASYEWES
-477 LKQKLS
+477 LKQKIS
-483 GSEFLSDTTKTIT
+483 NKDFLSDTTKTVT
-496 TLLLPFF
+496 NLLIPYF

-510 VFIKKIK
+510 IFIKRIK

-528 SAADSVFLTPLALL
+528 SATDSVFLTPLAIL

-547 MIPSMVW
+547 MIPSMGW
-554 MICLGTVIIC
+554 MICLGAIIIC
-564 IALSETHSQ
+564 ISLGETQYQ
-573 RYVITAML
+573 RSVITAMI

-612 HYRNILSSVWTFAL
+612 HYRNILSGVWTFAL
-626 PLLIFANVAETD
+626 PLLIFANVAEAD

-647 SFSVV
+647 SFTVV

-663 FRLLINNL
+663 FRLLIKNL
-671 RDFNYTS
+671 RDLNYTS
-678 AGYIISCIIGI
+678 AGYIVSCLIGI
-689 VITSIAAIAVSS
+689 LITSIATVAVSS

-726 VSQTVHR
+726 ISQTVHR

-746 YDVKHNIHSGSG
+746 YESKLDINSSDTDQKG
-758 EHKANMIIS
+758 NMIIS

-776 PSLCARLYKVARIV
+776 PSLCTRVYKISRIILLV
-790 LIIAT
+790 VT

-808 VLRYLDTVHIWNKT
+808 VLRYLDTVHIWSKT
-822 QIVNGAPVI
+822 EIINGAHVV

-845 ILIITSFLNKTL
+845 LLIITSFLNRTI
-857 PVLFEKIILIRKDER
+857 PALFEKIILIKKDER

-888 IGLGIISAASAIGV
+888 IGLGLISAAGALGI

-986 TNWSLSSSITKM
+986 TNWSLTSSITKM

-1003 VAYGSNVE
+1003 VAYGTNIE
-1011 KAKNIL
+1011 KAKGIL

-1040 AASEVT
+1040 ASSEVT

-1065 LCQETLNAFANAG
+1065 LSQETLNSFANAG

-1087 IHVKTLEQQEFIEQL
+1087 VHVKTLEQQEFIDQLKQGLFNRNAEQL
-1102 KKGLFARNESQLNL
+1102 NSSSSDLK
-1116 ESNPEE
+1116 
-1122 TKVK
+1122 TK

>member
-1 MKKILALLI
+1 MNKILSLLI
-10 IVLFGIT
+10 IVLFSISTAIAQPQT
-17 TAFALPH
+17 TY
-24 QESHTNSITTR
+24 HTNSVSTR
-35 FGEIV
+35 FGQIK
-40 LPSTK
+40 LPTTK
-45 ELTEAIKTTKES
+45 ELTAAITSTKDN

-64 KEKNIV
+64 KEKLIAT
-70 IYTKA
+70 YTKA
-75 IEKNEEISDTKEK
+75 IEKNEEIPETKEK
-88 LSGLTKLFS
+88 LAGLNKLFS
-97 SAKKRIVDYSRK
+97 TAKKRIVDYSRK
-109 IHDEKKKTVI
+109 IHEEKKKSVI
-119 SDNELESL
+119 TDTELESM
-127 SYQEVNEK
+127 SYQEITEK
-135 LKADTEYL
+135 LKTDTEAL
-143 IQENILLER
+143 FQENISLER
-152 ATKYHNDVQTLPEK
+152 ATQYHNDVQTLPEK

-175 EQTKTLISEID
+175 EQTKTLMSEID
-186 NNPDTENMLNRA
+186 SNPDTENMLNRA
-198 YATIIY
+198 YAVIIY
-204 ESNLENNLYKTQ
+204 ETNLENNLYKTQ
-216 LSNIS
+216 LANIS
-221 ILQDISSL
+221 VLQDISTL

-239 RLNEEIK
+239 RLNAEIK
-246 KLSERLKTLDSNED
+246 KLSNRLKVLDSNSD
-260 NKESK
+260 NNESK
-265 LNNETVKNNPVLK
+265 LDNEAVNNNPLLK
-278 KVIKE
+278 KIIKE
-283 TNEIKGY
+283 TEEIKSY
-290 LSQAKELYAD
+290 LSQAKELYAE
-300 YKETKKEVLD
+300 YKETNKEVRD

-315 TQIEKSLDSQIKEL
+315 SQIEKNLENQIKEL
-329 NRSLILSRLLN
+329 NKSLILSRLLN

-348 VEIKYDVDEKIANIN
+348 VSPRYDVDEKIANIN

-370 ERLNQIN
+370 ERLTQISN
-377 SVFED
+377 VFED
-382 VEKVI
+382 VESAI
-387 KNYPELEPYRED
+387 KKYPELEPYRED
-399 VITIYG
+399 VITIFG
-405 QRKSCISE
+405 QRKTTVSE

-434 YKKIYDKISADIE
+434 YKKIYDKISADIG

-460 NEFIK
+460 SEFLK
-465 MFLPSAKYEWES
+465 LFVPTASYELES
-477 LKQKLS
+477 LKQKIS
-483 GSEFLSDTTKTIT
+483 NKDFLSDTTKTVT
-496 TLLLPFF
+496 NLLIPYF

-510 VFIKKIK
+510 IFIKRIK

-528 SAADSVFLTPLALL
+528 SATDSVFLTPLAIL

-547 MIPSMVW
+547 MIPSMGW
-554 MICLGTVIIC
+554 MICLGAIIIC
-564 IALSETHSQ
+564 ISLGETQYQ
-573 RYVITAML
+573 RSVITAMI

-612 HYRNILSSVWTFAL
+612 HYRNILSGVWTFAL
-626 PLLIFANVAETD
+626 PLLIFANVAEAD

-647 SFSVV
+647 SFTVV

-663 FRLLINNL
+663 FRLLIKNL
-671 RDFNYTS
+671 RDLNYTS
-678 AGYIISCIIGI
+678 AGYIVSCLIGI
-689 VITSIAAIAVSS
+689 LITSIATVAVSS

-726 VSQTVHR
+726 ISQTVHR

-746 YDVKHNIHSGSG
+746 YESKLDINSSDTDQKG
-758 EHKANMIIS
+758 NMIIS

-776 PSLCARLYKVARIV
+776 PSLCTRVYKISRIILLV
-790 LIIAT
+790 VT

-808 VLRYLDTVHIWNKT
+808 VLRYLDTVHIWSKT
-822 QIVNGAPVI
+822 EIINGAHVV

-845 ILIITSFLNKTL
+845 LLIITSFLNRTI
-857 PVLFEKIILIRKDER
+857 PALFEKIILIKKDER

-888 IGLGIISAASAIGV
+888 IGLGLISAAGALGI

-986 TNWSLSSSITKM
+986 TNWSLTSSITKM

-1003 VAYGSNVE
+1003 VAYGTNIE
-1011 KAKNIL
+1011 KAKGIL

-1040 AASEVT
+1040 ASSEVT

-1065 LCQETLNAFANAG
+1065 LSQETLNSFANAG

-1087 IHVKTLEQQEFIEQL
+1087 VHVKTLEQQEFIDQLKQGLFNRNAEQL
-1102 KKGLFARNESQLNL
+1102 NSSSSDLK
-1116 ESNPEE
+1116 
-1122 TKVK
+1122 TK

>member
-1 MKKILALLI
+1 MNKILSLLI
-10 IVLFGIT
+10 IVLFSISTAIAQPQT
-17 TAFALPH
+17 T
-24 QESHTNSITTR
+24 SHTNSVSTR
-35 FGEIV
+35 FGQIK
-40 LPSTK
+40 LPTTK
-45 ELTEAIKTTKES
+45 ELTAAITSTKDN

-64 KEKNIV
+64 KEKLIAT
-70 IYTKA
+70 YTKA
-75 IEKNEEISDTKEK
+75 IEKNEEIPETKEK
-88 LSGLTKLFS
+88 LAGLNKLFS
-97 SAKKRIVDYSRK
+97 TAKKRIVDYSRK
-109 IHDEKKKTVI
+109 IHEEKKKSVI
-119 SDNELESL
+119 TDAELESM
-127 SYQEVNEK
+127 SYQEITEK
-135 LKADTEYL
+135 IKTDTEAL
-143 IQENILLER
+143 FQENISLER
-152 ATKYHNDVQTLPEK
+152 ATQYHNDVQTLPEK

-175 EQTKTLISEID
+175 EQTKTLMSEID
-186 NNPDTENMLNRA
+186 SNPDTENMLNRA
-198 YATIIY
+198 YAVIIY
-204 ESNLENNLYKTQ
+204 ETNLENNLYKTQ
-216 LSNIS
+216 LANIS
-221 ILQDISSL
+221 ILQDISTL

-239 RLNEEIK
+239 RLNAEIK
-246 KLSERLKTLDSNED
+246 KLSNRLKVLDSNSD
-260 NKESK
+260 NNESK
-265 LNNETVKNNPVLK
+265 LDNEAVNNNPLLK
-278 KVIKE
+278 KIIKE
-283 TNEIKGY
+283 TEEIKSY
-290 LSQAKELYAD
+290 LSQAKELYAE
-300 YKETKKEVLD
+300 YKETNKEVRD

-315 TQIEKSLDSQIKEL
+315 SQIEKNLENQIKEL
-329 NRSLILSRLLN
+329 NKSLILSRLLN

-348 VEIKYDVDEKIANIN
+348 VSPRYDVDEKIANIN

-370 ERLNQIN
+370 ERLTQISN
-377 SVFED
+377 VFED
-382 VEKVI
+382 VESAI
-387 KNYPELEPYRED
+387 KKYPELEPYRED
-399 VITIYG
+399 VITIFG
-405 QRKSCISE
+405 QRKTTVSE

-434 YKKIYDKISADIE
+434 YKKIYDKISADIG

-460 NEFIK
+460 SEFLK
-465 MFLPSAKYEWES
+465 LFVPTASYEWES
-477 LKQKLS
+477 LKQKIS
-483 GSEFLSDTTKTIT
+483 NKDFLSDTTKTVT
-496 TLLLPFF
+496 NLLIPYF

-510 VFIKKIK
+510 IFIKRIK

-528 SAADSVFLTPLALL
+528 SATDSVFLTPLAIL

-547 MIPSMVW
+547 MIPSMGW
-554 MICLGTVIIC
+554 MICLGAIIIC
-564 IALSETHSQ
+564 ISLGETQYQ
-573 RYVITAML
+573 RSVITAMI

-612 HYRNILSSVWTFAL
+612 HYRNILSGVWTFAL
-626 PLLIFANVAETD
+626 PLLIFANVAEAD

-647 SFSVV
+647 SFTVV

-663 FRLLINNL
+663 FRLLIKNL
-671 RDFNYTS
+671 RDLNYTS
-678 AGYIISCIIGI
+678 AGYIVSCLIGI
-689 VITSIAAIAVSS
+689 LITSIATVAVSS

-726 VSQTVHR
+726 ISQTVHR

-746 YDVKHNIHSGSG
+746 YESKLDINSSDTDQKG
-758 EHKANMIIS
+758 NMIIS

-776 PSLCARLYKVARIV
+776 PSLCTRVYKISRIILLV
-790 LIIAT
+790 VT

-808 VLRYLDTVHIWNKT
+808 VLRYLDTVHIWSKT
-822 QIVNGAPVI
+822 EIINGAHVV

-845 ILIITSFLNKTL
+845 LLIITSFLNRTI
-857 PVLFEKIILIRKDER
+857 PALFEKIILIKKDER

-888 IGLGIISAASAIGV
+888 IGLGLISAAGALGI

-986 TNWSLSSSITKM
+986 TNWSLTSSITKM

-1003 VAYGSNVE
+1003 VAYGTNIE
-1011 KAKNIL
+1011 KAKGIL

-1040 AASEVT
+1040 ASSEVT

-1065 LCQETLNAFANAG
+1065 LSQETLNSFANAG

-1087 IHVKTLEQQEFIEQL
+1087 VHVKTLEQQEFIDQLKQGLFNRNAEQL
-1102 KKGLFARNESQLNL
+1102 NSSSSDLK
-1116 ESNPEE
+1116 
-1122 TKVK
+1122 TK

>member
-1 MKKILALLI
+1 MNKILSLLI
-10 IVLFGIT
+10 IVLFSISTAIAQPQT
-17 TAFALPH
+17 T
-24 QESHTNSITTR
+24 SHTNSVSTR
-35 FGEIV
+35 FGQIK
-40 LPSTK
+40 LPTTK
-45 ELTEAIKTTKES
+45 ELTAAITSTKDN

-64 KEKNIV
+64 KEKLIAT
-70 IYTKA
+70 YTKA
-75 IEKNEEISDTKEK
+75 IEKNEEIPETKEK
-88 LSGLTKLFS
+88 LAGLNKLFS
-97 SAKKRIVDYSRK
+97 TAKKRIVDYSRK
-109 IHDEKKKTVI
+109 IHEEKKKSVI
-119 SDNELESL
+119 TDAELESM
-127 SYQEVNEK
+127 SYQEITEK
-135 LKADTEYL
+135 IKTDTEAL
-143 IQENILLER
+143 FQENISLER
-152 ATKYHNDVQTLPEK
+152 ATQYHNDVQTLPEK

-175 EQTKTLISEID
+175 EQTKTLMSEID
-186 NNPDTENMLNRA
+186 SNPDTENMLNRA
-198 YATIIY
+198 YAVIIY
-204 ESNLENNLYKTQ
+204 ETNLENNLYKTQ
-216 LSNIS
+216 LANIS
-221 ILQDISSL
+221 VLQDISTL

-239 RLNEEIK
+239 RLNAEIK
-246 KLSERLKTLDSNED
+246 KLSNRLKVLDSNSD
-260 NKESK
+260 NNESK
-265 LNNETVKNNPVLK
+265 LDNEAVNNNPLLK
-278 KVIKE
+278 KIIKE
-283 TNEIKGY
+283 TEEIKGY
-290 LSQAKELYAD
+290 LSQAKELYAE
-300 YKETKKEVLD
+300 YKETNKEVRD

-315 TQIEKSLDSQIKEL
+315 SQIEKNLENQIKEL
-329 NRSLILSRLLN
+329 NKSLILSRLLN

-348 VEIKYDVDEKIANIN
+348 VSPRYDVDEKIANIN

-370 ERLNQIN
+370 ERLTQISN
-377 SVFED
+377 VFED
-382 VEKVI
+382 VESAI
-387 KNYPELEPYRED
+387 KKYPELEPYRED
-399 VITIYG
+399 VITIFG
-405 QRKSCISE
+405 QRKTTVSE

-434 YKKIYDKISADIE
+434 YKKIYDKISADIG

-460 NEFIK
+460 SEFLK
-465 MFLPSAKYEWES
+465 LFVPTASYELES
-477 LKQKLS
+477 LKQKIS
-483 GSEFLSDTTKTIT
+483 NKDFLSDTTKTVT
-496 TLLLPFF
+496 NLLIPYF

-510 VFIKKIK
+510 IFIKRIK

-528 SAADSVFLTPLALL
+528 SATDSVFLTPLAIL

-547 MIPSMVW
+547 MIPSMGW
-554 MICLGTVIIC
+554 MICLGAIIIC
-564 IALSETHSQ
+564 ISLGETQYQ
-573 RYVITAML
+573 RSVITAMI

-612 HYRNILSSVWTFAL
+612 HYRNILSGVWTFAL
-626 PLLIFANVAETD
+626 PLLIFANVAEAD

-647 SFSVV
+647 SFTVV

-663 FRLLINNL
+663 FRLLIKNL
-671 RDFNYTS
+671 RDLNYTS
-678 AGYIISCIIGI
+678 AGYIVSCLIGI
-689 VITSIAAIAVSS
+689 LITSIATVAVSS

-726 VSQTVHR
+726 ISQTVHR

-746 YDVKHNIHSGSG
+746 YESKLDINSSDTEQKG
-758 EHKANMIIS
+758 NMIIS

-776 PSLCARLYKVARIV
+776 PSLCTRVYKISRIILLV
-790 LIIAT
+790 VT

-808 VLRYLDTVHIWNKT
+808 VLRYLDTVHIWSKT
-822 QIVNGAPVI
+822 EIINGAHVV

-845 ILIITSFLNKTL
+845 LLIITSFLNRTI
-857 PVLFEKIILIRKDER
+857 PALFEKIILIKKDER

-888 IGLGIISAASAIGV
+888 IGLGLISAAGALGI

-986 TNWSLSSSITKM
+986 TNWSLTSSITKM

-1003 VAYGSNVE
+1003 VAYGTNIE
-1011 KAKNIL
+1011 KAKGIL

-1040 AASEVT
+1040 ASSEVT

-1065 LCQETLNAFANAG
+1065 LSQETLNSFANAG

-1087 IHVKTLEQQEFIEQL
+1087 VHVKTLEQQEFIDQLKQGLFNRNAEQL
-1102 KKGLFARNESQLNL
+1102 NSSSSDLK
-1116 ESNPEE
+1116 
-1122 TKVK
+1122 TK

>member
-1 MKKILALLI
+1 MNNILSLLI
-10 IVLFGIT
+10 IVLFSIS
-17 TAFALPH
+17 TAIAQP
-24 QESHTNSITTR
+24 QTISHTNSVSTR
-35 FGEIV
+35 FGQIK
-40 LPSTK
+40 LPTTK
-45 ELTEAIKTTKES
+45 ELTAAITSTKDN

-64 KEKNIV
+64 KEKLIAT
-70 IYTKA
+70 YTKA
-75 IEKNEEISDTKEK
+75 IEKNEEIPETKEK
-88 LSGLTKLFS
+88 LAGLNKLFS
-97 SAKKRIVDYSRK
+97 TAKKRIVDYSRK
-109 IHDEKKKTVI
+109 IHEEKKKSVI
-119 SDNELESL
+119 TDTELESM
-127 SYQEVNEK
+127 SYQEITEK
-135 LKADTEYL
+135 IKTDTEAL
-143 IQENILLER
+143 FQENISLER
-152 ATKYHNDVQTLPEK
+152 ATQYHNDVQTLPEK

-175 EQTKTLISEID
+175 EQTKTLMSEID
-186 NNPDTENMLNRA
+186 SNPDTENMLNRA
-198 YATIIY
+198 YAVIIY
-204 ESNLENNLYKTQ
+204 ETNLENNLYKTQ
-216 LSNIS
+216 LANIS
-221 ILQDISSL
+221 VLQDISTL

-239 RLNEEIK
+239 RLNAEIK
-246 KLSERLKTLDSNED
+246 KLSNRLKVLDSNSD
-260 NKESK
+260 NNESK
-265 LNNETVKNNPVLK
+265 LDNEAVNNNPLLK
-278 KVIKE
+278 KIIKE
-283 TNEIKGY
+283 TEEIKSY
-290 LSQAKELYAD
+290 LSQAKELYAE
-300 YKETKKEVLD
+300 YKETNKEVRD

-315 TQIEKSLDSQIKEL
+315 SQIEKNLENQIKEL
-329 NRSLILSRLLN
+329 NKSLILSRLLN

-348 VEIKYDVDEKIANIN
+348 VSPRYDVDEKIANIN

-370 ERLNQIN
+370 ERLTQISN
-377 SVFED
+377 VFED
-382 VEKVI
+382 VESAI
-387 KNYPELEPYRED
+387 KKYPELEPYRED
-399 VITIYG
+399 VITIFG
-405 QRKSCISE
+405 QRKTTVSE

-434 YKKIYDKISADIE
+434 YKKIYDKISADIG

-460 NEFIK
+460 SEFLK
-465 MFLPSAKYEWES
+465 LFVPTASYEWES
-477 LKQKLS
+477 LKQKIS
-483 GSEFLSDTTKTIT
+483 NKDFLSDTTKTVT
-496 TLLLPFF
+496 NLLIPYF

-510 VFIKKIK
+510 IFIKRIK

-528 SAADSVFLTPLALL
+528 SATDSVFLTPLAIL

-547 MIPSMVW
+547 MIPSMGW
-554 MICLGTVIIC
+554 MICLGAIIIC
-564 IALSETHSQ
+564 ISLGETQYQ
-573 RYVITAML
+573 RSVITAMI

-612 HYRNILSSVWTFAL
+612 HYRNILSGVWTFAL
-626 PLLIFANVAETD
+626 PLLIFANVAESD

-647 SFSVV
+647 SFTVV

-663 FRLLINNL
+663 FRLLIKNL
-671 RDFNYTS
+671 RDLNYTS
-678 AGYIISCIIGI
+678 AGYIVSCLIGI
-689 VITSIAAIAVSS
+689 LITSIATVAVSS

-726 VSQTVHR
+726 ISQTVHR

-746 YDVKHNIHSGSG
+746 YESKLDINSSDTDQKG
-758 EHKANMIIS
+758 NMIIS

-776 PSLCARLYKVARIV
+776 PSLCTRVYKISRIILLV
-790 LIIAT
+790 VT

-808 VLRYLDTVHIWNKT
+808 VLRYLDTVHIWSKT
-822 QIVNGAPVI
+822 EIINGAHVV

-845 ILIITSFLNKTL
+845 LLIITSFLNRTI
-857 PVLFEKIILIRKDER
+857 PALFEKIILIKKDER

-888 IGLGIISAASAIGV
+888 IGLGLISAAGALGI

-986 TNWSLSSSITKM
+986 TNWSLTSSITKM

-1003 VAYGSNVE
+1003 VAYGTNIE
-1011 KAKNIL
+1011 KAKGIL

-1024 RYIAKDQASLI
+1024 RYIARDQASLI
-1035 YVKAL
+1035 YIKAL
-1040 AASEVT
+1040 ASSEVT

-1065 LCQETLNAFANAG
+1065 LSQETLNSFANAG

-1087 IHVKTLEQQEFIEQL
+1087 VHVKTLEQQEFIDQLKQGLFNRNAEQL
-1102 KKGLFARNESQLNL
+1102 NSSSSDLK
-1116 ESNPEE
+1116 
-1122 TKVK
+1122 TK

>member
-1 MKKILALLI
+1 MNKILSLLI
-10 IVLFGIT
+10 IVLFSISTAIAQPQT
-17 TAFALPH
+17 T
-24 QESHTNSITTR
+24 SHTNSVSTR
-35 FGEIV
+35 FGQIK
-40 LPSTK
+40 LPTTK
-45 ELTEAIKTTKES
+45 ELTAAITSTKDN

-64 KEKNIV
+64 KEKLIAT
-70 IYTKA
+70 YTKA
-75 IEKNEEISDTKEK
+75 IEKNEEIPETKEK
-88 LSGLTKLFS
+88 LAGLNKLFS
-97 SAKKRIVDYSRK
+97 TAKKRIVDYSRK
-109 IHDEKKKTVI
+109 IHEEKKKSVI
-119 SDNELESL
+119 TDTELESM
-127 SYQEVNEK
+127 SYQEITEK
-135 LKADTEYL
+135 IKTDTEAL
-143 IQENILLER
+143 FQENISLER
-152 ATKYHNDVQTLPEK
+152 ATQYHNDVQTLPEK

-175 EQTKTLISEID
+175 EQTKTLMSEID
-186 NNPDTENMLNRA
+186 SNPDTENMLNRA
-198 YATIIY
+198 YAVIIY
-204 ESNLENNLYKTQ
+204 ETNLENNLYKTQ
-216 LSNIS
+216 LANIS
-221 ILQDISSL
+221 VLQDISTL

-239 RLNEEIK
+239 RLNAEIK
-246 KLSERLKTLDSNED
+246 KLSNRLKVLDSNSD
-260 NKESK
+260 NNESK
-265 LNNETVKNNPVLK
+265 LDNEAVNNNPLLK
-278 KVIKE
+278 KIIKE
-283 TNEIKGY
+283 TEEIKGY
-290 LSQAKELYAD
+290 LSQAKELYAE
-300 YKETKKEVLD
+300 YKETNKEVRD

-315 TQIEKSLDSQIKEL
+315 SQIEKNLENQIKEL
-329 NRSLILSRLLN
+329 NKSLILSRLLN

-348 VEIKYDVDEKIANIN
+348 VSPRYDVDEKIANIN

-370 ERLNQIN
+370 ERLTQISN
-377 SVFED
+377 VFED
-382 VEKVI
+382 VESAI
-387 KNYPELEPYRED
+387 KKYPELEPYRED
-399 VITIYG
+399 VITIFG
-405 QRKSCISE
+405 QRKTTVSE

-434 YKKIYDKISADIE
+434 YKKIYDKISADIG

-460 NEFIK
+460 SEFLK
-465 MFLPSAKYEWES
+465 LFVPTASYELES
-477 LKQKLS
+477 LKQKIS
-483 GSEFLSDTTKTIT
+483 NKDFLSDTTKTVT
-496 TLLLPFF
+496 NLLIPYF

-510 VFIKKIK
+510 IFIKRIK

-528 SAADSVFLTPLALL
+528 SATDSVFLTPLAIL

-547 MIPSMVW
+547 MIPSMGW
-554 MICLGTVIIC
+554 MICLGAIIIC
-564 IALSETHSQ
+564 ISLGETQYQ
-573 RYVITAML
+573 RSVITAMI

-612 HYRNILSSVWTFAL
+612 HYRNILSGVWTFAL
-626 PLLIFANVAETD
+626 PLLIFANVAEAD

-647 SFSVV
+647 SFTVV

-663 FRLLINNL
+663 FRLLIKNL
-671 RDFNYTS
+671 RDLNYTS
-678 AGYIISCIIGI
+678 AGYIVSCLIGI
-689 VITSIAAIAVSS
+689 LITSIATVAVSS

-726 VSQTVHR
+726 ISQTVHR

-746 YDVKHNIHSGSG
+746 YESKLDINSSDTEQKG
-758 EHKANMIIS
+758 NMIIS

-776 PSLCARLYKVARIV
+776 PSLCTRVYKISRIILLV
-790 LIIAT
+790 VT

-808 VLRYLDTVHIWNKT
+808 VLRYLDTVHIWSKT
-822 QIVNGAPVI
+822 EIINGAHVV

-845 ILIITSFLNKTL
+845 LLIITSFLNRTI
-857 PVLFEKIILIRKDER
+857 PALFEKIILIKKDER

-888 IGLGIISAASAIGV
+888 IGLGLISAAGALGI

-986 TNWSLSSSITKM
+986 TNWSLTSSITKM

-1003 VAYGSNVE
+1003 VAYGTNIE
-1011 KAKNIL
+1011 KAKGIL

-1024 RYIAKDQASLI
+1024 RYIAKDQDSLI

-1040 AASEVT
+1040 ASSEVT

-1065 LCQETLNAFANAG
+1065 LSQETLNSFANAG

-1087 IHVKTLEQQEFIEQL
+1087 VHVKTLEQQEFIDQLKQGLFNRNAEQL
-1102 KKGLFARNESQLNL
+1102 NSSSSDLK
-1116 ESNPEE
+1116 
-1122 TKVK
+1122 TK

>member
-1 MKKILALLI
+1 MNKILSLLI
-10 IVLFGIT
+10 IVLFSISTAIAQPQT
-17 TAFALPH
+17 T
-24 QESHTNSITTR
+24 SHTNSVSTR
-35 FGEIV
+35 FGQIK
-40 LPSTK
+40 LPTTK
-45 ELTEAIKTTKES
+45 ELTAAITSTKDN

-64 KEKNIV
+64 KEKLIAT
-70 IYTKA
+70 YTKA
-75 IEKNEEISDTKEK
+75 IEKNEEIPETKEK
-88 LSGLTKLFS
+88 LAGLNKLFS
-97 SAKKRIVDYSRK
+97 TAKKRIVDYSRK
-109 IHDEKKKTVI
+109 IHEEKKKSVI
-119 SDNELESL
+119 TDTELESM
-127 SYQEVNEK
+127 SYQEITEK
-135 LKADTEYL
+135 LKTDTEAL
-143 IQENILLER
+143 FQENISLER
-152 ATKYHNDVQTLPEK
+152 ATQYHNDVQTLPEK

-175 EQTKTLISEID
+175 EQTKTLMSEID
-186 NNPDTENMLNRA
+186 SNPDTENMLNRA
-198 YATIIY
+198 YAVIIY
-204 ESNLENNLYKTQ
+204 ETNLENNLYKTQ

-221 ILQDISSL
+221 ILQDISTL

-239 RLNEEIK
+239 RLNSEIK
-246 KLSERLKTLDSNED
+246 KLSNRIKVLDSNLE
-260 NKESK
+260 NNESK
-265 LNNETVKNNPVLK
+265 LDNEAVNNNPLLK
-278 KVIKE
+278 KIIKE
-283 TNEIKGY
+283 TEEVKSY
-290 LSQAKELYAD
+290 LSQAKELYAE
-300 YKETKKEVLD
+300 YKETNKEVRD

-315 TQIEKSLDSQIKEL
+315 SQIEKNLENQIKEL
-329 NRSLILSRLLN
+329 NKSLILSRLLN

-348 VEIKYDVDEKIANIN
+348 VSPRYDVDEKIANIN

-370 ERLNQIN
+370 ERLTQISN
-377 SVFED
+377 VFED
-382 VEKVI
+382 VESAI
-387 KNYPELEPYRED
+387 KKYPELEPYRED
-399 VITIYG
+399 VITIFG
-405 QRKSCISE
+405 QRKTTVSE

-434 YKKIYDKISADIE
+434 YKKIYDKISADIG
-447 EQLFWVKSNQPLG
+447 EQLFWIKSNQPLG
-460 NEFIK
+460 SEFLK
-465 MFLPSAKYEWES
+465 LFVPTASYELES
-477 LKQKLS
+477 LKQKIS
-483 GSEFLSDTTKTIT
+483 NKDFLSDTTKTVT
-496 TLLLPFF
+496 YLLIPYF

-510 VFIKKIK
+510 IFIKRIK

-528 SAADSVFLTPLALL
+528 SATDSVFLTPLALL

-547 MIPSMVW
+547 MIPSMGW
-554 MICLGTVIIC
+554 MICLGAIIIC
-564 IALSETHSQ
+564 ISLGETQYQ
-573 RYVITAML
+573 RSVITAMI

-612 HYRNILSSVWTFAL
+612 HYRNILSGVWTFAL
-626 PLLIFANVAETD
+626 PLLIFANVAEAD

-647 SFSVV
+647 SFTVV

-663 FRLLINNL
+663 FRLLIKNL
-671 RDFNYTS
+671 RDLNYTS
-678 AGYIISCIIGI
+678 AGYIVSCLIGI
-689 VITSIAAIAVSS
+689 LITSIATVAVSS

-726 VSQTVHR
+726 ISQTVHR

-746 YDVKHNIHSGSG
+746 YESKLDINSSDTDQKG
-758 EHKANMIIS
+758 NMIIS

-776 PSLCARLYKVARIV
+776 PSLCTRVYKISRIILLV
-790 LIIAT
+790 VT

-808 VLRYLDTVHIWNKT
+808 VLRYLDTVHIWSKT
-822 QIVNGAPVI
+822 EIINGAHVV

-845 ILIITSFLNKTL
+845 LLIITSFLNRTI
-857 PVLFEKIILIRKDER
+857 PALFEKIILIKKDER

-888 IGLGIISAASAIGV
+888 IGLGLISAAGALGI

-986 TNWSLSSSITKM
+986 TNWSLTSSITKM

-1003 VAYGSNVE
+1003 VAYGTNIE
-1011 KAKNIL
+1011 KAKGIL

-1040 AASEVT
+1040 ASSEVT

-1065 LCQETLNAFANAG
+1065 LSQETLNSFANAG

-1087 IHVKTLEQQEFIEQL
+1087 VHVKTLEQQEFIDQLKQGLFNRNAEQL
-1102 KKGLFARNESQLNL
+1102 NSSSSDLK
-1116 ESNPEE
+1116 
-1122 TKVK
+1122 TK

>member
-1 MKKILALLI
+1 MNKILSLLI
-10 IVLFGIT
+10 IVLFSISTAIAQPQT
-17 TAFALPH
+17 T
-24 QESHTNSITTR
+24 SHTNSVSTR
-35 FGEIV
+35 FGQIK
-40 LPSTK
+40 LPTTK
-45 ELTEAIKTTKES
+45 ELTAAITSTKDN

-64 KEKNIV
+64 KEKLIAT
-70 IYTKA
+70 YTKA
-75 IEKNEEISDTKEK
+75 IEKNEEIPETKEK
-88 LSGLTKLFS
+88 LAGLNKLFS
-97 SAKKRIVDYSRK
+97 TAKKRIVDYSRK
-109 IHDEKKKTVI
+109 IHEEKKKSVI
-119 SDNELESL
+119 TDTELESM
-127 SYQEVNEK
+127 SYQEITEK
-135 LKADTEYL
+135 IKTDTEAL
-143 IQENILLER
+143 FQENISLER
-152 ATKYHNDVQTLPEK
+152 ATQYHNDVQTLPEK

-175 EQTKTLISEID
+175 EQTKTLMSEID
-186 NNPDTENMLNRA
+186 SNPDTENMLNRA
-198 YATIIY
+198 YAVIIY
-204 ESNLENNLYKTQ
+204 ETNLENNLYKTQ
-216 LSNIS
+216 LANIS
-221 ILQDISSL
+221 VLQDISTL

-239 RLNEEIK
+239 RLNAEIK
-246 KLSERLKTLDSNED
+246 KLSNRLKVLDSNSD
-260 NKESK
+260 NNESK
-265 LNNETVKNNPVLK
+265 LDNEAVNNNPLLK
-278 KVIKE
+278 KIIKE
-283 TNEIKGY
+283 TEEIKSY
-290 LSQAKELYAD
+290 LSQAKELYAE
-300 YKETKKEVLD
+300 YKETNKEVRD

-315 TQIEKSLDSQIKEL
+315 SQIEKNLENQIKEL
-329 NRSLILSRLLN
+329 NKSLILSRLLN

-348 VEIKYDVDEKIANIN
+348 VSPRYDVDEKIANIN

-370 ERLNQIN
+370 ERLTQISN
-377 SVFED
+377 VFED
-382 VEKVI
+382 VESAI
-387 KNYPELEPYRED
+387 KKYPELEPYRED
-399 VITIYG
+399 VITIFG
-405 QRKSCISE
+405 QRKTTVSE

-434 YKKIYDKISADIE
+434 YKKIYDKISADIG

-460 NEFIK
+460 SEFLK
-465 MFLPSAKYEWES
+465 LFVPTASYEWES
-477 LKQKLS
+477 LKQKIS
-483 GSEFLSDTTKTIT
+483 NKDFLSDTTKTVT
-496 TLLLPFF
+496 NLLIPYF

-510 VFIKKIK
+510 IFIKRIK

-528 SAADSVFLTPLALL
+528 SATDSVFLTPLAIL

-547 MIPSMVW
+547 MIPSMGW
-554 MICLGTVIIC
+554 MICLGAIIIC
-564 IALSETHSQ
+564 ISLGETQYQ
-573 RYVITAML
+573 RSVITAMI

-612 HYRNILSSVWTFAL
+612 HYRNILSGVWTFAL
-626 PLLIFANVAETD
+626 PLLIFANVAEAD

-647 SFSVV
+647 SFTVV

-663 FRLLINNL
+663 FRLLIKNL
-671 RDFNYTS
+671 RDLNYTS
-678 AGYIISCIIGI
+678 AGYIVSCLIGI
-689 VITSIAAIAVSS
+689 LITSIATVAVSS

-726 VSQTVHR
+726 ISQTVHR

-746 YDVKHNIHSGSG
+746 YESKLDINSSDTDQKG
-758 EHKANMIIS
+758 NMIIS

-776 PSLCARLYKVARIV
+776 PSLCTRVYKISRIILLV
-790 LIIAT
+790 VT

-808 VLRYLDTVHIWNKT
+808 VLRYLDTVHIWSKT
-822 QIVNGAPVI
+822 EIINGAHVV

-845 ILIITSFLNKTL
+845 LLIITSFLNRTI
-857 PVLFEKIILIRKDER
+857 PALFEKIILIKKDER

-888 IGLGIISAASAIGV
+888 IGLGLISAAGALGI

-986 TNWSLSSSITKM
+986 TNWSLTSSITKM

-1003 VAYGSNVE
+1003 VAYGTNIE
-1011 KAKNIL
+1011 KAKGIL

-1024 RYIAKDQASLI
+1024 RYIARDQASLI

-1040 AASEVT
+1040 ASSEVT

-1065 LCQETLNAFANAG
+1065 LSQETLNSFANAG

-1087 IHVKTLEQQEFIEQL
+1087 VHVKTLEQQEFIDQLKQGLFNRNAEQL
-1102 KKGLFARNESQLNL
+1102 NSSSSDLK
-1116 ESNPEE
+1116 
-1122 TKVK
+1122 TK

>member
-1 MKKILALLI
+1 MNKILSLLI
-10 IVLFGIT
+10 IVLFSISTAIAQPQT
-17 TAFALPH
+17 T
-24 QESHTNSITTR
+24 SHTNSVSTR
-35 FGEIV
+35 FGQIK
-40 LPSTK
+40 LPTTK
-45 ELTEAIKTTKES
+45 ELTAAITSTKDN

-64 KEKNIV
+64 KEKLIAT
-70 IYTKA
+70 YTKA
-75 IEKNEEISDTKEK
+75 IEKNEEIPETKEK
-88 LSGLTKLFS
+88 LAGLNKLFS
-97 SAKKRIVDYSRK
+97 TAKKRIVDYSRK
-109 IHDEKKKTVI
+109 IHEEKKKSVI
-119 SDNELESL
+119 TDTELESM
-127 SYQEVNEK
+127 SYQEITEK
-135 LKADTEYL
+135 LKTDTEAL
-143 IQENILLER
+143 FQENISLER
-152 ATKYHNDVQTLPEK
+152 ATQYHNDVQTLPEK

-175 EQTKTLISEID
+175 EQTKTLMSEID
-186 NNPDTENMLNRA
+186 SNPDTENMLNRA
-198 YATIIY
+198 YAVIIY
-204 ESNLENNLYKTQ
+204 ETNLENNLYKTQ

-221 ILQDISSL
+221 ILQDISTL

-239 RLNEEIK
+239 RLNSEIK
-246 KLSERLKTLDSNED
+246 KLSNRIKVLDSNSE
-260 NKESK
+260 NNESK
-265 LNNETVKNNPVLK
+265 LDNEAVNNNPLLK
-278 KVIKE
+278 KIIKE
-283 TNEIKGY
+283 TEEVKSY
-290 LSQAKELYAD
+290 LSQAKELYAE
-300 YKETKKEVLD
+300 YKETNKEVRD

-315 TQIEKSLDSQIKEL
+315 SQIEKNLENQIKEL
-329 NRSLILSRLLN
+329 NKSLILSRLLN

-348 VEIKYDVDEKIANIN
+348 VSPRYDVDEKIANIN

-370 ERLNQIN
+370 ERLTQISN
-377 SVFED
+377 VFED
-382 VEKVI
+382 VESAI
-387 KNYPELEPYRED
+387 KKYPELEPYRED
-399 VITIYG
+399 VITIFG
-405 QRKSCISE
+405 QRKTTVSE

-434 YKKIYDKISADIE
+434 YKKIYDKISADIG
-447 EQLFWVKSNQPLG
+447 EQLFWIKSNQPLG
-460 NEFIK
+460 SEFLK
-465 MFLPSAKYEWES
+465 LFVPTASYELES
-477 LKQKLS
+477 LKQKIS
-483 GSEFLSDTTKTIT
+483 NKDFLSDTTKTVT
-496 TLLLPFF
+496 YLLIPYF

-510 VFIKKIK
+510 IFIKRIK

-528 SAADSVFLTPLALL
+528 SATDSVFLTPLALL

-547 MIPSMVW
+547 MIPSMGW
-554 MICLGTVIIC
+554 MICLGAIIIC
-564 IALSETHSQ
+564 ISLGETQYQ
-573 RYVITAML
+573 RSVITAMI

-612 HYRNILSSVWTFAL
+612 HYRNILSGVWTFAL
-626 PLLIFANVAETD
+626 PLLIFANVAEAD

-647 SFSVV
+647 SFTVV

-663 FRLLINNL
+663 FRLLIKNL
-671 RDFNYTS
+671 RDLNYTS
-678 AGYIISCIIGI
+678 AGYIVSCLIGI
-689 VITSIAAIAVSS
+689 LITSIATVAVSS

-726 VSQTVHR
+726 ISQTVHR

-746 YDVKHNIHSGSG
+746 YESKLDINSSDTDQKG
-758 EHKANMIIS
+758 NMIIS

-776 PSLCARLYKVARIV
+776 PSLCARVYKISRIILLV
-790 LIIAT
+790 VT

-808 VLRYLDTVHIWNKT
+808 VLRYLDTVHIWSKT
-822 QIVNGAPVI
+822 EIINGAHVV

-845 ILIITSFLNKTL
+845 LLIITSFLNRTI
-857 PVLFEKIILIRKDER
+857 PALFEKIILIKKDER

-888 IGLGIISAASAIGV
+888 IGLGLISAAGALGI

-986 TNWSLSSSITKM
+986 TNWSLTSSITKM

-1003 VAYGSNVE
+1003 VAYGTNIE
-1011 KAKNIL
+1011 KAKGIL

-1040 AASEVT
+1040 ASSEVT

-1065 LCQETLNAFANAG
+1065 LSQETLNSFANAG

-1087 IHVKTLEQQEFIEQL
+1087 VHVKTLEQQEFIDQLKQGLFNRNAEQL
-1102 KKGLFARNESQLNL
+1102 NSSSSDLK
-1116 ESNPEE
+1116 
-1122 TKVK
+1122 TK

>member
-1 MKKILALLI
+1 MNKILSLLI
-10 IVLFGIT
+10 IVLFSISTAIAQPQT
-17 TAFALPH
+17 T
-24 QESHTNSITTR
+24 SHTNSVSTR
-35 FGEIV
+35 FGQIK
-40 LPSTK
+40 LPTTK
-45 ELTEAIKTTKES
+45 ELTAAITSTKDN

-64 KEKNIV
+64 KEKLIAT
-70 IYTKA
+70 YTKA
-75 IEKNEEISDTKEK
+75 IEKNEEIPETKEK
-88 LSGLTKLFS
+88 LAGLNKLFS
-97 SAKKRIVDYSRK
+97 TAKKRIVDYSRK
-109 IHDEKKKTVI
+109 IHEEKKKSVI
-119 SDNELESL
+119 TDTELESM
-127 SYQEVNEK
+127 SYQEITEK
-135 LKADTEYL
+135 IKTDTEAL
-143 IQENILLER
+143 FQENISLER
-152 ATKYHNDVQTLPEK
+152 ATQYHNDVQTLPEK

-175 EQTKTLISEID
+175 EQTKTLMSEID
-186 NNPDTENMLNRA
+186 SNPDTENMLNRA
-198 YATIIY
+198 YAVIIY
-204 ESNLENNLYKTQ
+204 ETNLENNLYKTQ
-216 LSNIS
+216 LANIS
-221 ILQDISSL
+221 VLQDISTL

-239 RLNEEIK
+239 RLNAEIK
-246 KLSERLKTLDSNED
+246 KLSNRLKVLDSNSD
-260 NKESK
+260 NNESK
-265 LNNETVKNNPVLK
+265 LDNEAVNNNPLLK
-278 KVIKE
+278 KIIKE
-283 TNEIKGY
+283 TEEIKSY
-290 LSQAKELYAD
+290 LSQAKELYAE
-300 YKETKKEVLD
+300 YKETNKEVRD

-315 TQIEKSLDSQIKEL
+315 SQIEKNLENQIKEL
-329 NRSLILSRLLN
+329 NKSLILSRLLN

-348 VEIKYDVDEKIANIN
+348 VSPRYDVDEKIANIN

-370 ERLNQIN
+370 ERLTQISN
-377 SVFED
+377 VFED
-382 VEKVI
+382 VESAI
-387 KNYPELEPYRED
+387 KKYPELEPYRED
-399 VITIYG
+399 VITIFG
-405 QRKSCISE
+405 QRKTTVSE

-434 YKKIYDKISADIE
+434 YKKIYDKISADIG

-460 NEFIK
+460 SEFLK
-465 MFLPSAKYEWES
+465 LFVPTASYELES
-477 LKQKLS
+477 LKQKIS
-483 GSEFLSDTTKTIT
+483 NKDFLSDTTKTVT
-496 TLLLPFF
+496 NLLIPYF

-510 VFIKKIK
+510 IFIKRIK

-528 SAADSVFLTPLALL
+528 SATDSVYLTPLAIL

-547 MIPSMVW
+547 MIPSMGW
-554 MICLGTVIIC
+554 MICLGAIIIC
-564 IALSETHSQ
+564 ISLGETQYQ
-573 RYVITAML
+573 RSVITAMI

-612 HYRNILSSVWTFAL
+612 HYRNILSGVWTFAL
-626 PLLIFANVAETD
+626 PLLIFANVAEAD

-647 SFSVV
+647 SFTVV

-663 FRLLINNL
+663 FRLLIKNL
-671 RDFNYTS
+671 RDLNYTS
-678 AGYIISCIIGI
+678 AGYIVSCLIGI
-689 VITSIAAIAVSS
+689 LITSIATVAVSS

-726 VSQTVHR
+726 ISQTVHR

-746 YDVKHNIHSGSG
+746 YESKLDINSSDTDQKG
-758 EHKANMIIS
+758 NMIIS

-776 PSLCARLYKVARIV
+776 PSLCTRVYKISRIILLV
-790 LIIAT
+790 VT

-808 VLRYLDTVHIWNKT
+808 VLRYLDTVHIWSKT
-822 QIVNGAPVI
+822 EIINGAQVV

-845 ILIITSFLNKTL
+845 LLIITSFLNRTI
-857 PVLFEKIILIRKDER
+857 PALFEKIILIKKDER

-888 IGLGIISAASAIGV
+888 IGLGLISAAGALGI

-986 TNWSLSSSITKM
+986 TNWSLTSSITKM

-1003 VAYGSNVE
+1003 VAYGTNIE
-1011 KAKNIL
+1011 KAKGIL

-1040 AASEVT
+1040 ASSEVT

-1065 LCQETLNAFANAG
+1065 LSQETLNSFANAG

-1087 IHVKTLEQQEFIEQL
+1087 VHVKTLEQQEFIDQLKQGLFNRNAEQL
-1102 KKGLFARNESQLNL
+1102 NDSSSELITKG
-1116 ESNPEE
+1116 
-1122 TKVK
+1122 K

>member
-1 MKKILALLI
+1 MNKILSLLI
-10 IVLFGIT
+10 IVLFSISTAIAQPQT
-17 TAFALPH
+17 T
-24 QESHTNSITTR
+24 SHTNSVSTR
-35 FGEIV
+35 FGQIK
-40 LPSTK
+40 LPTTK
-45 ELTEAIKTTKES
+45 ELTAAITSTKDN

-64 KEKNIV
+64 KEKLIAT
-70 IYTKA
+70 YTKA
-75 IEKNEEISDTKEK
+75 IEKNEEIPETKEK
-88 LSGLTKLFS
+88 LAGLNKLFS
-97 SAKKRIVDYSRK
+97 TAKKRIVDYSRK
-109 IHDEKKKTVI
+109 IHEEKKKSVI
-119 SDNELESL
+119 TDTELESM
-127 SYQEVNEK
+127 SYQEITEK
-135 LKADTEYL
+135 IKTDTEAL
-143 IQENILLER
+143 FQENISLER
-152 ATKYHNDVQTLPEK
+152 ATQYHNDVQTLPEK

-175 EQTKTLISEID
+175 EQTKTLMSEID
-186 NNPDTENMLNRA
+186 SNPDTENMLNRA
-198 YATIIY
+198 YAVIIY
-204 ESNLENNLYKTQ
+204 ETNLENNLYKTQ
-216 LSNIS
+216 LANIS
-221 ILQDISSL
+221 VLQDISTL

-239 RLNEEIK
+239 RLNAEIK
-246 KLSERLKTLDSNED
+246 KLSNRLKVLDSNSD
-260 NKESK
+260 NNESK
-265 LNNETVKNNPVLK
+265 LDNEAVNNNPLLK
-278 KVIKE
+278 KIIKE
-283 TNEIKGY
+283 TEEIKSY
-290 LSQAKELYAD
+290 LSQAKELYAE
-300 YKETKKEVLD
+300 YKETNKEVRD

-315 TQIEKSLDSQIKEL
+315 SQIEKNLENQIKEL
-329 NRSLILSRLLN
+329 NKSLILSRLLN

-348 VEIKYDVDEKIANIN
+348 VSPRYDVDEKIANIN

-370 ERLNQIN
+370 ERLTQISN
-377 SVFED
+377 VFED
-382 VEKVI
+382 VESAI
-387 KNYPELEPYRED
+387 KKYPELEPYRED
-399 VITIYG
+399 VITIFG
-405 QRKSCISE
+405 QRKTTVSE

-434 YKKIYDKISADIE
+434 YKKIYDKISADIG

-460 NEFIK
+460 SEFLK
-465 MFLPSAKYEWES
+465 LFVPTASYEWES
-477 LKQKLS
+477 LKQKIS
-483 GSEFLSDTTKTIT
+483 NKDFLSDTTKTVT
-496 TLLLPFF
+496 NLLIPYF

-510 VFIKKIK
+510 IFIKRIK

-528 SAADSVFLTPLALL
+528 SATDSVFLTPLAIL

-547 MIPSMVW
+547 MIPSMGW
-554 MICLGTVIIC
+554 MICLGAIIIC
-564 IALSETHSQ
+564 ISLGETQYQ
-573 RYVITAML
+573 RSVITAMI

-612 HYRNILSSVWTFAL
+612 HYRNILSGVWTFAL
-626 PLLIFANVAETD
+626 PLLIFANVAEAD

-647 SFSVV
+647 SFTVV

-663 FRLLINNL
+663 FRLLIKNL
-671 RDFNYTS
+671 RDLNYTS
-678 AGYIISCIIGI
+678 AGYIVSCLIGI
-689 VITSIAAIAVSS
+689 LITSIATVAVSS

-726 VSQTVHR
+726 ISQTVHR

-746 YDVKHNIHSGSG
+746 YESKLDINSSDTEQKG
-758 EHKANMIIS
+758 NMIIS

-776 PSLCARLYKVARIV
+776 PSLCTRVYKISRIILLV
-790 LIIAT
+790 VT

-808 VLRYLDTVHIWNKT
+808 VLRYLDTVHIWSKT
-822 QIVNGAPVI
+822 EIINGAHVV

-845 ILIITSFLNKTL
+845 LLIITSFLNRTI
-857 PVLFEKIILIRKDER
+857 PALFEKIILIKKDER

-888 IGLGIISAASAIGV
+888 IGLGLISAAGALGI

-986 TNWSLSSSITKM
+986 TNWSLTSSITKM

-1003 VAYGSNVE
+1003 VAYGTNIE
-1011 KAKNIL
+1011 KAKGIL

-1040 AASEVT
+1040 ASSEVT

-1065 LCQETLNAFANAG
+1065 LSQETLNSFANAG

-1087 IHVKTLEQQEFIEQL
+1087 VHVKTLEQQEFIDQLKQGLFNRNAEQL
-1102 KKGLFARNESQLNL
+1102 NSSSSDLK
-1116 ESNPEE
+1116 
-1122 TKVK
+1122 TK

>member
-1 MKKILALLI
+1 MNKILSLLI
-10 IVLFGIT
+10 IVLFSISTAIAQPQT
-17 TAFALPH
+17 T
-24 QESHTNSITTR
+24 SHTNSVSTR
-35 FGEIV
+35 FGQIK
-40 LPSTK
+40 LPTTK
-45 ELTEAIKTTKES
+45 ELTAAITSTKDN

-64 KEKNIV
+64 KEKLIAT
-70 IYTKA
+70 YTKA
-75 IEKNEEISDTKEK
+75 IEKNEEIPETKEK
-88 LSGLTKLFS
+88 LAGLNKLFS
-97 SAKKRIVDYSRK
+97 TAKKRIVDYSRK
-109 IHDEKKKTVI
+109 IHEEKKKSVI
-119 SDNELESL
+119 TDTELESM
-127 SYQEVNEK
+127 SYQEITEK
-135 LKADTEYL
+135 IKTDTEAL
-143 IQENILLER
+143 FQENISLER
-152 ATKYHNDVQTLPEK
+152 ATQYHNDVQTLPEK

-175 EQTKTLISEID
+175 EQTKTLMSEID
-186 NNPDTENMLNRA
+186 SNPDTENMLNRA
-198 YATIIY
+198 YAVIIY
-204 ESNLENNLYKTQ
+204 ETNLENNLYKTQ
-216 LSNIS
+216 LANIS
-221 ILQDISSL
+221 VLQDISTL

-239 RLNEEIK
+239 RLNAEIK
-246 KLSERLKTLDSNED
+246 KLSNRLKVLDSNSD
-260 NKESK
+260 NNESK
-265 LNNETVKNNPVLK
+265 LDNEAVNNNPLLK
-278 KVIKE
+278 KIIKE
-283 TNEIKGY
+283 TEEIKGY
-290 LSQAKELYAD
+290 LSQAKELYAE
-300 YKETKKEVLD
+300 YKETNKEVRD

-315 TQIEKSLDSQIKEL
+315 SQIEKNLENQIKEL
-329 NRSLILSRLLN
+329 NKSLILSRLLN

-348 VEIKYDVDEKIANIN
+348 VSPRYDVDEKIANIN

-370 ERLNQIN
+370 ERLTQISN
-377 SVFED
+377 VFED
-382 VEKVI
+382 VESAI
-387 KNYPELEPYRED
+387 KKYPELEPYRED
-399 VITIYG
+399 VITIFG
-405 QRKSCISE
+405 QRKTTVSE

-434 YKKIYDKISADIE
+434 YKKIYDKISADIG

-460 NEFIK
+460 SEFLK
-465 MFLPSAKYEWES
+465 LFVPTASYELES
-477 LKQKLS
+477 LKQKIS
-483 GSEFLSDTTKTIT
+483 NKDFLSDTTKTVT
-496 TLLLPFF
+496 NLLIPYF

-510 VFIKKIK
+510 IFIKRIK

-528 SAADSVFLTPLALL
+528 SATDSVFLTPLAIL

-547 MIPSMVW
+547 MIPSMGW
-554 MICLGTVIIC
+554 MICLGAIIIC
-564 IALSETHSQ
+564 ISLGETQYQ
-573 RYVITAML
+573 RSVITAMI

-612 HYRNILSSVWTFAL
+612 HYRNILSGVWTFAL
-626 PLLIFANVAETD
+626 PLLIFANVAEAD

-647 SFSVV
+647 SFTVV

-663 FRLLINNL
+663 FRLLIKNL
-671 RDFNYTS
+671 RDLNYTS
-678 AGYIISCIIGI
+678 AGYIVSCLIGI
-689 VITSIAAIAVSS
+689 LITSIATVAVSS

-726 VSQTVHR
+726 ISQTVHR

-746 YDVKHNIHSGSG
+746 YESKLDITSSDTEQKG
-758 EHKANMIIS
+758 NMIIS

-776 PSLCARLYKVARIV
+776 PSLCTRVYKISRIILLV
-790 LIIAT
+790 VT

-808 VLRYLDTVHIWNKT
+808 VLRYLDTVHIWSKT
-822 QIVNGAPVI
+822 EIINGAHVV

-845 ILIITSFLNKTL
+845 LLIITSFLNRTI
-857 PVLFEKIILIRKDER
+857 PALFEKIILIKKDER

-888 IGLGIISAASAIGV
+888 IGLGLISAAGALGI

-986 TNWSLSSSITKM
+986 TNWSLTSSITKM

-1003 VAYGSNVE
+1003 VAYGTNIE
-1011 KAKNIL
+1011 KAKGIL

-1040 AASEVT
+1040 ASSEVT

-1065 LCQETLNAFANAG
+1065 LSQETLNSFANAG

-1087 IHVKTLEQQEFIEQL
+1087 VHVKTLEQQEFIDQLKQGLFNRNAEQL
-1102 KKGLFARNESQLNL
+1102 NSSSSDLK
-1116 ESNPEE
+1116 
-1122 TKVK
+1122 TK